1 MQSIQFKRTNVSG
14 KKPTPEQL
22 QVGEVAI
29 NLKDHVIFTKDRDH
43 EVVQISVSPE
53 THAALESKVDANKQ
67 ELDSTIAVNDRNIH
81 AKVDEIK
88 QTTDATI
95 AANHAE
101 INNKVDVIKRETD
114 ATIEANKNKAASDL
128 AGVKAE
134 LSDTINANKNAAA
147 VATQELDTRI
157 NKKVDDIKSRT
168 DATIASNDKA
178 INDKVDLIKTETDR
192 TIAAN
197 KVYAENQ
204 LTDTYNN
211 LTGVIAANK
220 QEAADNVAALTRD
233 VEAKNS
239 AIHSKVDNNKS
250 YTDSELARLESRI
263 DAADGS
269 SDGKY
274 IKKHVNTYTDGY
286 LLSKTAN
293 YFDDPSAR
301 NLDYFGAFRMNDL
314 AGHIA
319 MILHVP
325 HPSGVNHARGFEFNY
340 GSNPV
345 PTVKTYGYDE
355 LGNLSYSHRMY
366 HEGDKPTPAEIGV
379 YSKAEIDRL
388 FQKTLNFGIEGGWF
402 KLGTLTMPQQHGR
415 TAKIRLVGGNGYNVG
430 MNGQANII
438 ELVIRCGNNSPKG
451 VVFNAYYSIWY
462 HEQHFCAI
470 PTDGDNYDLYAYY
483 GAHTG
488 FVLAEYQVSSGG
500 VSLNLLDT
508 PEYLGGEKPVADEI
522 FDALNISSFNNF
534 SNRGTLNF
542 AGNHQGQ
549 YDIEHLNEQPTNA
562 KKMLR
567 RFRSSAPAT
576 IWHET
581 VDDNAYRLA
590 TGYEDTN
597 QELLLTATS
606 GLHVKKLTLD
616 GGVTGNSGIDIRRG
630 PNESSHFNFM
640 DYRTGQD
647 VRNGW
652 FGFGD
657 GQTKDFIWWNDNG
670 QNSINL
676 IENGEL
682 HITGGKGQKIVM
694 NSEVALSE
702 NARLA
707 VKGGNY
713 GLILRNDGS
722 SFHILTTDLKD
733 SFGSWNNRRPFSY
746 DFADGGLYLGGTET
760 ARCLHLGIDGSTRLE
775 DNLFFKAGSR
785 QSMDYLEFVHW
796 GASNV
801 GRNNVLS
808 LRDSKGF
815 FAEFERKGDNTIQN
829 TFFGKLKVNRGSDAI
844 TVNAPTDSES
854 VYVKGTC
861 NDVDNWYIG
870 KGGADNGLAFYSY
883 KSNAAIYLTNNGEVS
898 LAPQN
903 TAVVNVN
910 RDRMHING
918 TQWVANQPH
927 VWGNQWQTEAP
938 IFVDFGTGI
947 PNDTYMPIIKA
958 RSQITGG
965 YATKADFGIYRHGA
979 VDTWGDAVIRVG
991 SAESGDSSHP
1001 NAIYTFRANGD
1012 FKAPAGLRAGVNLGV
1027 GTDPVLGGHSIA
1039 IGDNDTGLMW
1049 GGDGRINLLANGQH
1063 IASWGVFHQEHPG
1076 LWSVGAG
1083 FWTEVDK
1090 AIISHGHLI
1099 QANDSY
1105 STYVRDIYIRSD
1117 IRVKKDLVKFENASK
1132 TLSKING
1139 YKYLQKRGTNEDGS
1153 ERWEENAGLI
1163 AQEVQAILPELVE
1176 GDPDSENLLRLNY
1189 NGVVGLNTAAI
1200 NEHTEEIAL
1209 LKEENNRLKEE
1220 NKILHDRLAAIEA
1233 KLFG

>member
-157 NKKVDDIKSRT
+157 NKKVDDIKSST

-178 INDKVDLIKTETDR
+178 INDKVDLIKAETDR

-197 KVYAENQ
+197 HAYAENQ

-233 VEAKNS
+233 VEAKNT

-269 SDGKY
+269 ADGKY
-274 IKKHVNTYTDGY
+274 IKKHVNTCTDGY

-293 YFDDPSAR
+293 PFDDPSAL
-301 NLDYFGAFRMNDL
+301 NLDHFGAFRMNDL

-325 HPSGVNHARGFEFNY
+325 HPSGVNHARGFEFTY

-345 PTVKTYGYDE
+345 HTVRTYGYDE
-355 LGNLSYSHRMY
+355 LGHLAYSHRMY
-366 HEGDKPTPAEIGV
+366 HEGDKPSPSELNV
-379 YSKAEIDRL
+379 YSKQEVDRM
-388 FQKTLNFGIEGGWF
+388 FQKTIDFGSESGWF
-402 KLGTLTMPQQHGR
+402 KIATVYLPQNYGR
-415 TAKIRLVGGNGYNVG
+415 SAKIRLNGGNGWNVG
-430 MNGQANII
+430 QTGQCNII
-438 ELVIRCGNNSPKG
+438 ELVIRTGNGSPKG
-451 VVFNAYYSIWY
+451 INFVAYHHVSGYDNQFCAINTSDDTYDIYAYYS
-462 HEQHFCAI
+462 EF
-470 PTDGDNYDLYAYY
+470 TNM
-483 GAHTG
+483 
-488 FVLAEYQVSSGG
+488 VMAEYQASSD
-500 VSLNLLDT
+500 VNLTVLDR
-508 PEYLGGEKPVADEI
+508 PEYVGEKPVADHI
-522 FDALNISSFNNF
+522 YDAYTIRSFNSF

-549 YDIEHLNEQPTNA
+549 YDIEHMNEQPTNA

-567 RFRSSAPAT
+567 RFRSSAVAT

-581 VDDNAYRLA
+581 VDDQNYRLA
-590 TGYEDTN
+590 TGGTDSG
-597 QELLLTATS
+597 QQLLLSSGT
-606 GLHVKKLTLD
+606 GLHIRRLTID
-616 GGVTGNSGIDIRRG
+616 GGLGSGSNAGIDIRRG

-657 GQTKDFIWWNDNG
+657 LTTKDFIWWNDNG

-707 VKGGNY
+707 VRGGNY
-713 GLILRNDGS
+713 GVIFRNDGTN
-722 SFHILTTDLKD
+722 FHLLTTNLKD
-733 SFGSWNNRRPFSY
+733 SFGNWNTRRPFSY
-746 DFADGGLYLGGTET
+746 NFADGGLYLGGTET

-785 QSMDYLEFVHW
+785 QSMDYMELVHW
-796 GASNV
+796 GASNT

-815 FAEFERKGDNTIQN
+815 LAEFERLGDNTIKN

-844 TVNAPTDSES
+844 IMNAETGDSS
-854 VYVKGTC
+854 IYLLGTC
-861 NDVDNWYIG
+861 ADNNNWYIG

-883 KSNAAIYLTNNGEVS
+883 ATNAAINITNAGDIALSPKGVEMTHVNNVRFYVHGERW
-898 LAPQN
+898 
-903 TAVVNVN
+903 TASQSGGWN
-910 RDRMHING
+910 D
-918 TQWVANQPH
+918 QW
-927 VWGNQWQTEAP
+927 GLEAP
-938 IFVDFGTGI
+938 IFVDHGYVG
-947 PNDTYMPIIKA
+947 PDSYYPIIKG
-958 RSQITGG
+958 RSLITNQG
-965 YATKADFGIYRHGA
+965 YTTAVDFGLRR
-979 VDTWGDAVIRVG
+979 VPQNWGQAIIRVG
-991 SAESGDSSHP
+991 SAENSPAAGHP
-1001 NAIYTFRANGD
+1001 QAVFEFHHDGTFYSPGNGN
-1012 FKAPAGLRAGVNLGV
+1012 F
-1027 GTDPVLGGHSIA
+1027 
-1039 IGDNDTGLMW
+1039 ND
-1049 GGDGRINLLANGQH
+1049 
-1063 IASWGVFHQEHPG
+1063 V
-1076 LWSVGAG
+1076 
-1083 FWTEVDK
+1083 
-1090 AIISHGHLI
+1090 
-1099 QANDSY
+1099 
-1105 STYVRDIYIRSD
+1105 YIRSD
-1117 IRVKKDLVKFENASK
+1117 RRL
-1132 TLSKING
+1132 KINV
-1139 YKYLQKRGTNEDGS
+1139 EDY
-1153 ERWEENAGLI
+1153 EENAVDKVNKLKVKTYDKVKSLNDREVIGHEIGII
-1163 AQEVQAILPELVE
+1163 AQDLQEVLPEAVKTAKI
-1176 GDPDSENLLRLNY
+1176 G
-1189 NGVVGLNTAAI
+1189 GLDNP
-1200 NEHTEEIAL
+1200 EEILTISNSAVNAL
-1209 LKEENNRLKEE
+1209 LIKAVQEMSEE
-1220 NKILHDRLAAIEA
+1220 NKLLRERLAAIEA
-1233 KLFG
+1233 KLG

>member
-1 MQSIQFKRTNVSG
+1 HRALSEHKTLSISWSHY
-14 KKPTPEQL
+14 L
-22 QVGEVAI
+22 
-29 NLKDHVIFTKDRDH
+29 
-43 EVVQISVSPE
+43 
-53 THAALESKVDANKQ
+53 
-67 ELDSTIAVNDRNIH
+67 
-81 AKVDEIK
+81 
-88 QTTDATI
+88 
-95 AANHAE
+95 
-101 INNKVDVIKRETD
+101 
-114 ATIEANKNKAASDL
+114 EANKNKAASDL

-168 DATIASNDKA
+168 DATIAINDKA
-178 INDKVDLIKTETDR
+178 INDKVDLIKAETDR

-197 KVYAENQ
+197 KAYAENQ

-220 QEAADNVAALTRD
+220 QEAADNVAALTSD
-233 VEAKNS
+233 VEAKNT

-293 YFDDPSAR
+293 YFDDPNAR

-314 AGHIA
+314 AGHLA
-319 MILHVP
+319 LALHVP
-325 HPSGVNHARGFEFNY
+325 HPSGLNHSRGFDFTY
-340 GSNPV
+340 GSNVV

-366 HEGDKPTPAEIGV
+366 HEGDKPSPSELNV
-379 YSKAEIDRL
+379 YSKQEVDRM
-388 FQKTLNFGIEGGWF
+388 FQKTINFGVETGWF
-402 KLGTLTMPQQHGR
+402 KIATAFIPQNDGR
-415 TAKIRLVGGNGYNVG
+415 SLKIRLIGGNGWNVG
-430 MNGQANII
+430 QTGQCNII
-438 ELVIRCGNNSPKG
+438 ELVIRTSNGSPKG
-451 VVFNAYYSIWY
+451 INFVAYHHVSGY
-462 HEQHFCAI
+462 ENQFCAI
-470 PTDGDNYDLYAYY
+470 NTGDDTYDIYAYY
-483 GAHTG
+483 FEFTNM
-488 FVLAEYQVSSGG
+488 VMAEYQASSD
-500 VSLNLLDT
+500 VNLTVLDR
-508 PEYLGGEKPVADEI
+508 PEYVGDKPVADHI
-522 FDALNISSFNNF
+522 YDAYTIHSFNSF

-549 YDIEHLNEQPTNA
+549 YDIEHMNEQPTNA

-576 IWHET
+576 IWHES
-581 VDDNAYRLA
+581 VDDQNYRLA
-590 TGYEDTN
+590 TGYDDVN
-597 QELLLTATS
+597 QQLLLSAVT
-606 GLHVKKLTLD
+606 GLHVKRLTLD
-616 GGVTGNSGIDIRRG
+616 GGVGNAGIDIRRG
-630 PNESSHFNFM
+630 PNEASHFNFM

-676 IENGEL
+676 IEDGEL

-722 SFHILTTDLKD
+722 GFHILTTNLKD

-785 QSMDYLEFVHW
+785 QSMDYMELVHW
-796 GASNV
+796 GASNT

-815 FAEFERKGDNTIQN
+815 LAEFERLGDNTIKN

-844 TVNAPTDSES
+844 TINAETGDSS
-854 VYVKGTC
+854 VYLLGTC
-861 NDVDNWYIG
+861 ADNNNWYIG

-883 KSNAAIYLTNNGEVS
+883 ATNAAINITNAGDISLSPKGIEMTHVNNVRFYVHGERW
-898 LAPQN
+898 
-903 TAVVNVN
+903 TASQSGGWN
-910 RDRMHING
+910 D
-918 TQWVANQPH
+918 QW
-927 VWGNQWQTEAP
+927 GLEAP
-938 IFVDFGTGI
+938 IFVDHGYVG
-947 PNDTYMPIIKA
+947 PDSYYPIIKG
-958 RSQITGG
+958 RSLITNQG
-965 YATKADFGIYRHGA
+965 YTTAVDFGLRR
-979 VDTWGDAVIRVG
+979 VPNNWGQAIIRVG
-991 SAESGDSSHP
+991 SAENSPAAGHP
-1001 NAIYTFRANGD
+1001 QAVFEFHHDGTFYSPGNGN
-1012 FKAPAGLRAGVNLGV
+1012 F
-1027 GTDPVLGGHSIA
+1027 
-1039 IGDNDTGLMW
+1039 ND
-1049 GGDGRINLLANGQH
+1049 
-1063 IASWGVFHQEHPG
+1063 V
-1076 LWSVGAG
+1076 
-1083 FWTEVDK
+1083 
-1090 AIISHGHLI
+1090 
-1099 QANDSY
+1099 
-1105 STYVRDIYIRSD
+1105 YIRSD
-1117 IRVKKDLVKFENASK
+1117 GRL
-1132 TLSKING
+1132 KINV
-1139 YKYLQKRGTNEDGS
+1139 EDY
-1153 ERWEENAGLI
+1153 EENAVDKVNKLKVKTYDKVKSLNDREVIGHEIGII
-1163 AQEVQAILPELVE
+1163 AQDLQEVLPEAVKTAKI
-1176 GDPDSENLLRLNY
+1176 G
-1189 NGVVGLNTAAI
+1189 GLDNP
-1200 NEHTEEIAL
+1200 EEILTISNSAVNAL
-1209 LKEENNRLKEE
+1209 LIKAVQEMSEE
-1220 NKILHDRLAAIEA
+1220 NKLLRERLAAIEA
-1233 KLFG
+1233 KFG

>member
-88 QTTDATI
+88 QTTDSTI

-114 ATIEANKNKAASDL
+114 ATIEANKNKASSDL

-178 INDKVDLIKTETDR
+178 INDKVDLIKAETDR

-233 VEAKNS
+233 VEAKNT

-269 SDGKY
+269 ADGKY

-325 HPSGVNHARGFEFNY
+325 HPSGVNHARGFEFTY

-345 PTVKTYGYDE
+345 HTVRTYGYDE
-355 LGNLSYSHRMY
+355 LGHLAYSHRMY
-366 HEGDKPTPAEIGV
+366 HEGDKPTPAEIGA

-388 FQKTLNFGIEGGWF
+388 FQKTIDFGSESGWF
-402 KLGTLTMPQQHGR
+402 KIATVYLPQNYGR
-415 TAKIRLVGGNGYNVG
+415 SAKIRLVGGNGYNVG
-430 MNGQANII
+430 QTGQCNII
-438 ELVIRCGNNSPKG
+438 ELVLRTGNDSPKG
-451 VVFNAYYSIWY
+451 INIVAYHHISGYDNLFCAINTSNDNYDIYAYYS
-462 HEQHFCAI
+462 QH
-470 PTDGDNYDLYAYY
+470 TSL
-483 GAHTG
+483 
-488 FVLAEYQVSSGG
+488 VLVEYQASTDV
-500 VSLNLLDT
+500 NLTVLDR
-508 PEYLGGEKPVADEI
+508 PEYVGEKPVAEHI
-522 FDALNISSFNNF
+522 FDAYTIRSFNSF

-549 YDIEHLNEQPTNA
+549 YDIEHLNEQQTNS

-597 QELLLTATS
+597 QELLLTATT
-606 GLHVKKLTLD
+606 GLHVKRLTLD
-616 GGVTGNSGIDIRRG
+616 GGAAGGNSGIDIRRG

-657 GQTKDFIWWNDNG
+657 LTTKDFIWWNDNG

-676 IENGEL
+676 IEDGEL

-713 GLILRNDGS
+713 GLMLRNDGS
-722 SFHILTTDLKD
+722 GFHILTTNLKD

-785 QSMDYLEFVHW
+785 QSMDYMELVHW
-796 GASNV
+796 GASNT

-815 FAEFERKGDNTIQN
+815 LAEFERLGDNTIKN

-844 TVNAPTDSES
+844 TINAETGDSS
-854 VYVKGTC
+854 VYLLGTC
-861 NDVDNWYIG
+861 ADNNNWYIG

-883 KSNAAIYLTNNGEVS
+883 ATNAAVNITNAGDIALSPKGIEMTHVNNVRFYVHGERW
-898 LAPQN
+898 
-903 TAVVNVN
+903 TASQSGGWN
-910 RDRMHING
+910 D
-918 TQWVANQPH
+918 QW
-927 VWGNQWQTEAP
+927 GLEAP
-938 IFVDFGTGI
+938 IFVDHGYVG
-947 PNDTYMPIIKA
+947 PDSYYPILKG
-958 RSQITGG
+958 RSLITNQG
-965 YATKADFGIYRHGA
+965 YTTAVDFGLRR
-979 VDTWGDAVIRVG
+979 VPQNWGQAIIRVG
-991 SAESGDSSHP
+991 SAEASPAAGHP
-1001 NAIYTFRANGD
+1001 QAVFEFHHDGTFYSPGNGN
-1012 FKAPAGLRAGVNLGV
+1012 F
-1027 GTDPVLGGHSIA
+1027 
-1039 IGDNDTGLMW
+1039 ND
-1049 GGDGRINLLANGQH
+1049 
-1063 IASWGVFHQEHPG
+1063 V
-1076 LWSVGAG
+1076 
-1083 FWTEVDK
+1083 
-1090 AIISHGHLI
+1090 
-1099 QANDSY
+1099 
-1105 STYVRDIYIRSD
+1105 YIRSD
-1117 IRVKKDLVKFENASK
+1117 RRL
-1132 TLSKING
+1132 KINV
-1139 YKYLQKRGTNEDGS
+1139 EDY
-1153 ERWEENAGLI
+1153 EENAVDKVNKLKVKTYDKVKSLNDREVIGHEIGII
-1163 AQEVQAILPELVE
+1163 AQDLQEVLPEAVKTAKI
-1176 GDPDSENLLRLNY
+1176 G
-1189 NGVVGLNTAAI
+1189 GLDNP
-1200 NEHTEEIAL
+1200 EEILTISNSAVNAL
-1209 LKEENNRLKEE
+1209 LIKAIQEMSEE
-1220 NKILHDRLAAIEA
+1220 NKILRERLAAIEA
-1233 KLFG
+1233 KLG

>member
-22 QVGEVAI
+22 QVGEIAI
-29 NLKDHVIFTKDRDH
+29 QLADHVIFTKDRDH

-88 QTTDATI
+88 QTTDSTI

-114 ATIEANKNKAASDL
+114 ATIEANKNAAASDL

-134 LSDTINANKNAAA
+134 LSDTINVNKNAAA

-178 INDKVDLIKTETDR
+178 INDKVDLIKAETDR

-233 VEAKNS
+233 VEAKNT

-269 SDGKY
+269 ADGKY

-293 YFDDPSAR
+293 YFDDPNAR

-325 HPSGVNHARGFEFNY
+325 HPSGVNHARGFEFTY

-345 PTVKTYGYDE
+345 HTVRTYGYDE
-355 LGNLSYSHRMY
+355 LGHLAYSHRMY
-366 HEGDKPTPAEIGV
+366 HEGDKPSPSELNV
-379 YSKAEIDRL
+379 YSKQEVDRM
-388 FQKTLNFGIEGGWF
+388 FQKTINFGVETGWF
-402 KLGTLTMPQQHGR
+402 KIATAFIPQNDGR
-415 TAKIRLVGGNGYNVG
+415 SLKIRLIGGNGWNVG
-430 MNGQANII
+430 QTGQCNII
-438 ELVIRCGNNSPKG
+438 ELVIRTGNGSPKG
-451 VVFNAYYSIWY
+451 INFVAYHHISGYDNQFCAINTSDDTYDIYAYYS
-462 HEQHFCAI
+462 EF
-470 PTDGDNYDLYAYY
+470 TNM
-483 GAHTG
+483 
-488 FVLAEYQVSSGG
+488 VMAEYQASSD
-500 VSLNLLDT
+500 VNLTVLDR
-508 PEYLGGEKPVADEI
+508 PEYVGEKPVADHI
-522 FDALNISSFNNF
+522 YDAYTIRSFNSF

-549 YDIEHLNEQPTNA
+549 YDIEHMNEQPTNA

-567 RFRSSAPAT
+567 RFRSSAVAT

-581 VDDNAYRLA
+581 IDDQNYRLA
-590 TGYEDTN
+590 TGGTDSG
-597 QELLLTATS
+597 QQLLLSSGT
-606 GLHVKKLTLD
+606 GLHIRRLTID
-616 GGVTGNSGIDIRRG
+616 GGLGSGSNAGIDIRRG

-657 GQTKDFIWWNDNG
+657 LTTKDFIWWNDNG

-682 HITGGKGQKIVM
+682 HITGGRGQKIVM

-713 GLILRNDGS
+713 GLILRNDGT

-733 SFGSWNNRRPFSY
+733 SFGNWNNRRPFSY
-746 DFADGGLYLGGTET
+746 DFAEGGLDLGGTTTE
-760 ARCLHLGIDGSTRLE
+760 RCLHLGIDGSTRIE
-775 DNLFFKAGSR
+775 ENLVFRSGSR
-785 QSMDYLEFVHW
+785 QSMDYIEMIHW
-796 GASNV
+796 GNSNIA
-801 GRNNVLS
+801 RDNVLS
-808 LRDSKGF
+808 MKDSKGF
-815 FAEFERKGDNTIQN
+815 LAEFERVGGTNGVKTR
-829 TFFGKLKVNRGSDAI
+829 FFGETFTDGTLYLNQMNNSSERFSINNWGNSEVGRAAVMEIGDSKGYHFYTERRTDDTVLFDVSGALTVRGPNGITIKNSTGARHIWFRDASETEKAVI
-844 TVNAPTDSES
+844 WATDEGILHIRNNHGGPFSHHFKGAMIQLEGRVPYAADQGLIRGDIS
-854 VYVKGTC
+854 GGAWVDWRARPAGLLVDCQDSRNQAYNIWKATHWGEQHLAAMGVHAGGGNPHVVLHVGGNDYAFASNGDFTAGAAVYC
-861 NDVDNWYIG
+861 NDV
-870 KGGADNGLAFYSY
+870 
-883 KSNAAIYLTNNGEVS
+883 
-898 LAPQN
+898 
-903 TAVVNVN
+903 
-910 RDRMHING
+910 
-918 TQWVANQPH
+918 
-927 VWGNQWQTEAP
+927 
-938 IFVDFGTGI
+938 
-947 PNDTYMPIIKA
+947 
-958 RSQITGG
+958 
-965 YATKADFGIYRHGA
+965 
-979 VDTWGDAVIRVG
+979 
-991 SAESGDSSHP
+991 
-1001 NAIYTFRANGD
+1001 
-1012 FKAPAGLRAGVNLGV
+1012 
-1027 GTDPVLGGHSIA
+1027 
-1039 IGDNDTGLMW
+1039 
-1049 GGDGRINLLANGQH
+1049 
-1063 IASWGVFHQEHPG
+1063 
-1076 LWSVGAG
+1076 
-1083 FWTEVDK
+1083 
-1090 AIISHGHLI
+1090 
-1099 QANDSY
+1099 
-1105 STYVRDIYIRSD
+1105 YIRSD
-1117 IRVKKDLVKFENASK
+1117 RRL
-1132 TLSKING
+1132 KINV
-1139 YKYLQKRGTNEDGS
+1139 EDY
-1153 ERWEENAGLI
+1153 EENAVDKVNKLKVKTYDKVKSLSDREVIGHEIGII
-1163 AQEVQAILPELVE
+1163 AQDLQEVLPEAV
-1176 GDPDSENLLRLNY
+1176 STSS
-1189 NGVVGLNTAAI
+1189 VGSQDNP
-1200 NEHTEEIAL
+1200 EEILTISNSAVNAL
-1209 LKEENNRLKEE
+1209 LIKAVQEMSEE
-1220 NKILHDRLAAIEA
+1220 NKLLRERLAAIEA
-1233 KLFG
+1233 KLG

>member
-178 INDKVDLIKTETDR
+178 INDKVDLIKAETDR

-233 VEAKNS
+233 VEAKNT

-293 YFDDPSAR
+293 YFDDPNAR

-325 HPSGVNHARGFEFNY
+325 HPSGVNHARGFEFTY
-340 GSNPV
+340 GSNPHA
-345 PTVKTYGYDE
+345 TVRTYGYDE

-366 HEGDKPTPAEIGV
+366 HEGDKPTPAEIGA
-379 YSKAEIDRL
+379 YSKAEIDRM
-388 FQKTLNFGIEGGWF
+388 FQKTINFGVETGWF
-402 KLGTLTMPQQHGR
+402 KIATAFIPQNDGR
-415 TAKIRLVGGNGYNVG
+415 SLKIRLIGGNGWNVG
-430 MNGQANII
+430 QTGQCNII
-438 ELVIRCGNNSPKG
+438 ELVIRTSNGSPKG
-451 VVFNAYYSIWY
+451 INFVAYHHVSGY
-462 HEQHFCAI
+462 ENQFCAI
-470 PTDGDNYDLYAYY
+470 NTGDDTYDIYACYFEF
-483 GAHTG
+483 TNM
-488 FVLAEYQVSSGG
+488 VMAEYQASSD
-500 VSLNLLDT
+500 VNLTVLDR
-508 PEYLGGEKPVADEI
+508 PEYVGEKPVADHI
-522 FDALNISSFNNF
+522 YDAYTIYSFNSF

-549 YDIEHLNEQPTNA
+549 YDIEHLNEQQTNA

-576 IWHET
+576 IWHES
-581 VDDNAYRLA
+581 VDDQNYRLA
-590 TGYEDTN
+590 TGYTDVT
-597 QELLLTATS
+597 QQLLLSAVT
-606 GLHVKKLTLD
+606 GLHIRRLTID
-616 GGVTGNSGIDIRRG
+616 GGLGSGSNAGIDIRRG
-630 PNESSHFNFM
+630 PNEASHFNFM

-657 GQTKDFIWWNDNG
+657 LTTKDFIWWNDNG

-676 IENGEL
+676 IEDGEL

-713 GLILRNDGS
+713 GVIFRNDGTN
-722 SFHILTTDLKD
+722 FHLLTTNLKD
-733 SFGSWNNRRPFSY
+733 SFGNWNNRRPFSY
-746 DFADGGLYLGGTET
+746 DFAEGGLDLGGTET
-760 ARCLHLGIDGSTRLE
+760 ARCLHLGIDGSTRIE
-775 DNLFFKAGSR
+775 DNLVFRAGSR
-785 QSMDYLEFVHW
+785 QSMDYIEMIHW
-796 GASNV
+796 GNSNT

-808 LRDSKGF
+808 MRDSKGF
-815 FAEFERKGDNTIQN
+815 LAEFERVGGTNGVKTR
-829 TFFGKLKVNRGSDAI
+829 FFGETFTDGTLYLNQMNNSSERFSINNWGNSEVGRAAVMEIGDSKGYHFYTERRTDDTVLFDVSGALTVRGPNGI
-844 TVNAPTDSES
+844 TIKNSTGARHIWFRDDSETEKA
-854 VYVKGTC
+854 VIWATDDGILHIR
-861 NDVDNWYIG
+861 NNH
-870 KGGADNGLAFYSY
+870 GGPFTHHFQGAMIKLEGRVPYAADQGL
-883 KSNAAIYLTNNGEVS
+883 IRGEVS
-898 LAPQN
+898 GGAYV
-903 TAVVNVN
+903 AW
-910 RDRMHING
+910 RDR
-918 TQWVANQPH
+918 
-927 VWGNQWQTEAP
+927 
-938 IFVDFGTGI
+938 
-947 PNDTYMPIIKA
+947 
-958 RSQITGG
+958 
-965 YATKADFGIYRHGA
+965 
-979 VDTWGDAVIRVG
+979 
-991 SAESGDSSHP
+991 
-1001 NAIYTFRANGD
+1001 
-1012 FKAPAGLRAGVNLGV
+1012 PAGLLVDCQQSVDSAHAIWKAVDWGRNYIAAMDVHCPGDSNN
-1027 GTDPVLGGHSIA
+1027 TAAAVLHVQGADYQFHASGEFHA
-1039 IGDNDTGLMW
+1039 TGNGNFND
-1049 GGDGRINLLANGQH
+1049 
-1063 IASWGVFHQEHPG
+1063 V
-1076 LWSVGAG
+1076 
-1083 FWTEVDK
+1083 
-1090 AIISHGHLI
+1090 
-1099 QANDSY
+1099 
-1105 STYVRDIYIRSD
+1105 YIRSD
-1117 IRVKKDLVKFENASK
+1117 RRL
-1132 TLSKING
+1132 KINV
-1139 YKYLQKRGTNEDGS
+1139 EDY
-1153 ERWEENAGLI
+1153 EENAVDKVNKLKVKTYDKVKSLSDREVIAHEIGII
-1163 AQEVQAILPELVE
+1163 AQDLQEVLPEAVKTAKI
-1176 GDPDSENLLRLNY
+1176 G
-1189 NGVVGLNTAAI
+1189 GLDNP
-1200 NEHTEEIAL
+1200 EEILTISNSAVNAL
-1209 LKEENNRLKEE
+1209 LIKAVQEMSEE
-1220 NKILHDRLAAIEA
+1220 NKLLRERLAAIEA

>member
-67 ELDSTIAVNDRNIH
+67 ELDSTIAVNGRNIH

-88 QTTDATI
+88 QTTDSTI

-168 DATIASNDKA
+168 DATIASNHKA
-178 INDKVDLIKTETDR
+178 INDKVDLIKAETDR

-197 KVYAENQ
+197 QAYAENQ

-220 QEAADNVAALTRD
+220 QEAADSVAALTRD

-269 SDGKY
+269 ADGKY

-293 YFDDPSAR
+293 YFDDPNAR

-314 AGHIA
+314 AGHLA
-319 MILHVP
+319 LALHVP
-325 HPSGVNHARGFEFNY
+325 HPSGLNHSRGFDFTY
-340 GSNPV
+340 GSNVV

-366 HEGDKPTPAEIGV
+366 HEGDKPTPAEIGA
-379 YSKAEIDRL
+379 YSKAEIDRM
-388 FQKTLNFGIEGGWF
+388 FQKTINFGVESGWF
-402 KLGTLTMPQQHGR
+402 KIATAFIPQNDGR
-415 TAKIRLVGGNGYNVG
+415 SLKIRLIGGNGWNVG
-430 MNGQANII
+430 QTGQCNII
-438 ELVIRCGNNSPKG
+438 ELVIRNSNGSPKG
-451 VVFNAYYSIWY
+451 INFVAYHHVSGY
-462 HEQHFCAI
+462 ENQFCAI
-470 PTDGDNYDLYAYY
+470 NTGDDTYDIYAYY
-483 GAHTG
+483 FEFTNM
-488 FVLAEYQVSSGG
+488 VMAEYQASSD
-500 VSLNLLDT
+500 VNLTVLDR
-508 PEYLGGEKPVADEI
+508 PEYVGDKPVADHI
-522 FDALNISSFNNF
+522 YDAYTIRSFNSF

-549 YDIEHLNEQPTNA
+549 YDIEHMNEQPTNA

-567 RFRSSAPAT
+567 RFRSSAVAT

-581 VDDNAYRLA
+581 VDDQNYRLA
-590 TGYEDTN
+590 TGGTDSG
-597 QELLLTATS
+597 QQLLLSSGT
-606 GLHVKKLTLD
+606 GLHIRRLTID
-616 GGVTGNSGIDIRRG
+616 GGLGSGSNAGIDIRRG
-630 PNESSHFNFM
+630 PNEASHFNFM

-657 GQTKDFIWWNDNG
+657 LTTKDFIWWNDNG

-713 GLILRNDGS
+713 GLIFRNDGTG
-722 SFHILTTDLKD
+722 FHILTTNLKD

-760 ARCLHLGIDGSTRLE
+760 SRCLHLGIDGSTRLE

-785 QSMDYLEFVHW
+785 QSMDYMELVHW
-796 GASNV
+796 GASNT

-815 FAEFERKGDNTIQN
+815 LAEFERLGDNTIKN
-829 TFFGKLKVNRGSDAI
+829 TFFGKLKVNRGSDSI
-844 TVNAPTDSES
+844 TINAETGDSS
-854 VYVKGTC
+854 VYLLGTC
-861 NDVDNWYIG
+861 ADNNNWYIG

-883 KSNAAIYLTNNGEVS
+883 ATNAAINITNAGDIALSPKGVEMTHVNNVRFYVHGERW
-898 LAPQN
+898 
-903 TAVVNVN
+903 TASQSGGWN
-910 RDRMHING
+910 D
-918 TQWVANQPH
+918 QW
-927 VWGNQWQTEAP
+927 GLEAP
-938 IFVDFGTGI
+938 IFVDHGYVS
-947 PNDTYMPIIKA
+947 PDCYYPIIKG
-958 RSQITGG
+958 RSLITNQG
-965 YATKADFGIYRHGA
+965 YTTAVDFGMRR
-979 VDTWGDAVIRVG
+979 TPNNWGQAIIRVG
-991 SAESGDSSHP
+991 SAEASPAAGHP
-1001 NAIYTFRANGD
+1001 QAVFEFHHDGTFYSPGNGN
-1012 FKAPAGLRAGVNLGV
+1012 F
-1027 GTDPVLGGHSIA
+1027 
-1039 IGDNDTGLMW
+1039 ND
-1049 GGDGRINLLANGQH
+1049 
-1063 IASWGVFHQEHPG
+1063 V
-1076 LWSVGAG
+1076 
-1083 FWTEVDK
+1083 
-1090 AIISHGHLI
+1090 
-1099 QANDSY
+1099 
-1105 STYVRDIYIRSD
+1105 YIRSD
-1117 IRVKKDLVKFENASK
+1117 RRL
-1132 TLSKING
+1132 KINV
-1139 YKYLQKRGTNEDGS
+1139 EDY
-1153 ERWEENAGLI
+1153 EENAVDKVNKLKVKTYDKVKSLNDREVIGHEIGII
-1163 AQEVQAILPELVE
+1163 AQDLQEVLPEAVKTAKI
-1176 GDPDSENLLRLNY
+1176 G
-1189 NGVVGLNTAAI
+1189 GLDNP
-1200 NEHTEEIAL
+1200 EEILTISNSAVNAL
-1209 LKEENNRLKEE
+1209 LIKAIQEMSEE
-1220 NKILHDRLAAIEA
+1220 NKILRERLAAIEA
-1233 KLFG
+1233 KLG

>member
-168 DATIASNDKA
+168 DATIAINDKA
-178 INDKVDLIKTETDR
+178 INDKVDLIKAETDR

-233 VEAKNS
+233 VEAKNT
-239 AIHSKVDNNKS
+239 AIHSKVDNNKV

-293 YFDDPSAR
+293 YFDDPNAR
-301 NLDYFGAFRMNDL
+301 NLDYFGTFRMNDL
-314 AGHIA
+314 AGHLA
-319 MILHVP
+319 LALHVP
-325 HPSGVNHARGFEFNY
+325 HPSGLNHSRGFDFTY
-340 GSNPV
+340 GSNVV

-355 LGNLSYSHRMY
+355 LGHLAYSHRMY
-366 HEGDKPTPAEIGV
+366 HEGDKPTPAEIGA
-379 YSKAEIDRL
+379 YSKAEIDRM
-388 FQKTLNFGIEGGWF
+388 FQKTIDFGSESGWF
-402 KLGTLTMPQQHGR
+402 KIATVYLPQNYGR
-415 TAKIRLVGGNGYNVG
+415 SAKIRLVGGNGWNVG
-430 MNGQANII
+430 QTGQCNII
-438 ELVIRCGNNSPKG
+438 ELVLRTGNDSPKG
-451 VVFNAYYSIWY
+451 INIVAYHHISGYDNLFCAINTSNDNYDIYAYYS
-462 HEQHFCAI
+462 QH
-470 PTDGDNYDLYAYY
+470 TSL
-483 GAHTG
+483 
-488 FVLAEYQVSSGG
+488 VLVEYQASSD
-500 VSLNLLDT
+500 VNLTVLDR
-508 PEYLGGEKPVADEI
+508 PEYVGEKPVAEHI
-522 FDALNISSFNNF
+522 FDAYTIRSFNSF

-549 YDIEHLNEQPTNA
+549 YDIEHLNEQQTNS

-581 VDDNAYRLA
+581 VDDNSYRLA

-597 QELLLTATS
+597 QELLLSAVT
-606 GLHVKKLTLD
+606 GLHVKRLTLD
-616 GGVTGNSGIDIRRG
+616 GGVGNAGIDIRRG
-630 PNESSHFNFM
+630 PNEASHFNFM

-670 QNSINL
+670 QNSLNL
-676 IENGEL
+676 LENGEL
-682 HITGGKGQKIVM
+682 QISGGKGQKIVM

-707 VKGGNY
+707 VRGGNY
-713 GLILRNDGS
+713 GVIFRNDGTN
-722 SFHILTTDLKD
+722 FHLLTTNLKD
-733 SFGSWNNRRPFSY
+733 SFGTWNNRRPFSY
-746 DFADGGLYLGGTET
+746 DFATGGLDLGGTDT
-760 ARCLHLGIDGSTRLE
+760 ARCLHLGIDGSTRIE
-775 DNLFFKAGSR
+775 DNLVFRAGSR

-796 GASNV
+796 GASNT

-815 FAEFERKGDNTIQN
+815 LAEFERKGDNTIQN
-829 TFFGKLKVNRGSDAI
+829 TFFGRFKVNGESNVI
-844 TVNAPTDSES
+844 TVNAPTDSDA

-870 KGGADNGLAFYSY
+870 KGGAGNGLVFCSYKTNAAVHLTDNGEIA
-883 KSNAAIYLTNNGEVS
+883 

-903 TAVVNVN
+903 FNNVSISK
-910 RDRMHING
+910 DRIYINA
-918 TQWVANQPH
+918 TQWVANH
-927 VWGNQWQTEAP
+927 SGAWDGQWREEAP
-938 IFVDFGTGI
+938 IFVDQGSVGEDSYY
-947 PNDTYMPIIKA
+947 PLIKGH
-958 RSQITGG
+958 SQITGQG
-965 YATKADFGIYRHGA
+965 YSTKVDFGLRRTPQ
-979 VDTWGDAVIRVG
+979 TWGQAVIRVG
-991 SAESGDSSHP
+991 SAENSPASGHP
-1001 NAIYTFRANGD
+1001 QGVFEFHANGM
-1012 FKAPAGLRAGVNLGV
+1012 FYSPLVQTPRIGV
-1027 GTDPVLGGHSIA
+1027 GTVPVWGGASIA

-1049 GGDGRINLLANGQH
+1049 GGDGRINMVANGQH
-1063 IASWGVFHQEHPG
+1063 IASWSAMYQEHPG
-1076 LWSVGAG
+1076 LWGTHGAL
-1083 FWTEVDK
+1083 WTEVDK
-1090 AIISHGHLI
+1090 AIISHGHLV
-1099 QANDSY
+1099 QANDNY

-1117 IRVKKDLVKFENASK
+1117 IRVKKDLVKFENASQ

-1139 YKYLQKRGTNEDGS
+1139 YMYLQKRGLNEDGS
-1153 ERWEENAGLI
+1153 ERWEPNAGLI

-1189 NGVVGLNTAAI
+1189 NGVIGLNTAAI

>member
-88 QTTDATI
+88 QTTDSTI

-134 LSDTINANKNAAA
+134 LSDTIKANKNAAA

-168 DATIASNDKA
+168 DATIASNHKA
-178 INDKVDLIKTETDR
+178 INDKVDLIKAETDR

-197 KVYAENQ
+197 QAYAENQ

-269 SDGKY
+269 ADGKY

-293 YFDDPSAR
+293 YFDDPNAR

-325 HPSGVNHARGFEFNY
+325 HPSGVNHARGFEFTY
-340 GSNPV
+340 GSNPHA
-345 PTVKTYGYDE
+345 TVRTYGYDE

-366 HEGDKPTPAEIGV
+366 HEGDKPSPSELNV
-379 YSKAEIDRL
+379 YSKQEVDRM
-388 FQKTLNFGIEGGWF
+388 FQKTINFGVESGWF
-402 KLGTLTMPQQHGR
+402 KIATAFIPQNDGR
-415 TAKIRLVGGNGYNVG
+415 SLKIRLIGGNGWNVG
-430 MNGQANII
+430 QTGQCNII
-438 ELVIRCGNNSPKG
+438 ELVIRTSNGSPKG
-451 VVFNAYYSIWY
+451 INFVAYHHISGYDNLFCAINTSDDTYDIYAYYS
-462 HEQHFCAI
+462 EF
-470 PTDGDNYDLYAYY
+470 TNL
-483 GAHTG
+483 
-488 FVLAEYQVSSGG
+488 VMAEYQASSD
-500 VSLNLLDT
+500 VNLTVLDR
-508 PEYLGGEKPVADEI
+508 PEYVGDKPVADHI
-522 FDALNISSFNNF
+522 YDAYTIRSFNSF

-549 YDIEHLNEQPTNA
+549 YDIEHMNEQPTNA

-567 RFRSSAPAT
+567 RFRSSAVAT

-581 VDDNAYRLA
+581 VDDQNYRLA
-590 TGYEDTN
+590 TGGTDSG
-597 QELLLTATS
+597 QQLLLSSGT
-606 GLHVKKLTLD
+606 GLHIRRLTID
-616 GGVTGNSGIDIRRG
+616 GGLGSGSNAGIDIRRG
-630 PNESSHFNFM
+630 PNEASHFNFM

-657 GQTKDFIWWNDNG
+657 LTTKDFIWWNDNG

-676 IENGEL
+676 IEDGEL

-713 GLILRNDGS
+713 GLMFRNDGT
-722 SFHILTTDLKD
+722 SFHILSTDHGD
-733 SFGSWNNRRPFSY
+733 SFGGWNSRRPFSY
-746 DFADGGLYLGGTET
+746 DFAGGGLDLGGTAT
-760 ARCLHLGIDGSTRLE
+760 ARCLHLGIDGSTRIE
-775 DNLFFKAGSR
+775 DNLVFRAGSR

-796 GASNV
+796 GASNT

-815 FAEFERKGDNTIQN
+815 FAEFERLGDNTIKN

-844 TVNAPTDSES
+844 IMNAESGDSS
-854 VYVKGTC
+854 IYLLGTC
-861 NDVDNWYIG
+861 ADNNNWYIG

-883 KSNAAIYLTNNGEVS
+883 ATNAAVNITNAGDIALSPKGVEMTHVNNVRFYVHGERW
-898 LAPQN
+898 
-903 TAVVNVN
+903 TASQSGGWG
-910 RDRMHING
+910 D
-918 TQWVANQPH
+918 QW
-927 VWGNQWQTEAP
+927 GLEAP
-938 IFVDFGTGI
+938 IFVDHGYVG
-947 PNDTYMPIIKA
+947 PDSYYPIIKG
-958 RSQITGG
+958 RSVITNQG
-965 YATKADFGIYRHGA
+965 YTTAVDFGMRR
-979 VDTWGDAVIRVG
+979 VPQNWGQAIIRVG
-991 SAESGDSSHP
+991 SAEASPAAGHP
-1001 NAIYTFRANGD
+1001 QAVFEFHHDGTFYCPGNGN
-1012 FKAPAGLRAGVNLGV
+1012 F
-1027 GTDPVLGGHSIA
+1027 
-1039 IGDNDTGLMW
+1039 ND
-1049 GGDGRINLLANGQH
+1049 
-1063 IASWGVFHQEHPG
+1063 V
-1076 LWSVGAG
+1076 
-1083 FWTEVDK
+1083 
-1090 AIISHGHLI
+1090 
-1099 QANDSY
+1099 
-1105 STYVRDIYIRSD
+1105 YIRSD
-1117 IRVKKDLVKFENASK
+1117 RRL
-1132 TLSKING
+1132 KINV
-1139 YKYLQKRGTNEDGS
+1139 EDY
-1153 ERWEENAGLI
+1153 EENAVDKVNKLKVKTYDKVKSLNDREVIGHEIGII
-1163 AQEVQAILPELVE
+1163 AQDLQEVLPEAVK
-1176 GDPDSENLLRLNY
+1176 
-1189 NGVVGLNTAAI
+1189 TAKI
-1200 NEHTEEIAL
+1200 GGFDNPEEILTISNSAVNAL
-1209 LKEENNRLKEE
+1209 LIKAVQEMSEE
-1220 NKILHDRLAAIEA
+1220 NKLLRERLAAIEA
-1233 KLFG
+1233 KLG

>member
-1 MQSIQFKRTNVSG
+1 MQSIQFKRTSVSG

-88 QTTDATI
+88 QTTDSTI
-95 AANHAE
+95 ANNHAE

-114 ATIEANKNKAASDL
+114 ATIEANKNKAASEL
-128 AGVKAE
+128 AGVKSE
-134 LSDTINANKNAAA
+134 LSDTITANKNAAA

-168 DATIASNDKA
+168 DATIAINDKA
-178 INDKVDLIKTETDR
+178 INDKVDLIKAETDR
-192 TIAAN
+192 TIADN
-197 KVYAENQ
+197 KTYAENQ

-233 VEAKNS
+233 VEAKNT

-301 NLDYFGAFRMNDL
+301 NLDYFGAFRTNDL
-314 AGHIA
+314 ADHIA

-325 HPSGVNHARGFEFNY
+325 HPSGVNHARGFEFTY
-340 GSNPV
+340 GSNPHA
-345 PTVKTYGYDE
+345 TVRTYGYDE
-355 LGNLSYSHRMY
+355 LGHLAYSHRMY
-366 HEGDKPTPAEIGV
+366 HEGDKPTPAEIGA

-388 FQKTLNFGIEGGWF
+388 FQKTLNFGVEGGWF

-430 MNGQANII
+430 QNGQANVI

-462 HEQHFCAI
+462 YEQYFCAI

-542 AGNHQGQ
+542 GGNHQGQ
-549 YDIEHLNEQPTNA
+549 YDIEHLNEQQTNA

-581 VDDNAYRLA
+581 VDDQSYRLA
-590 TGYEDTN
+590 TGYEDVN
-597 QELLLTATS
+597 QQLLLSASS
-606 GLHVKKLTLD
+606 GLHIRRMTID
-616 GGVTGNSGIDIRRG
+616 GGLGGNSAIDFRRG
-630 PNESSHFNFM
+630 PNESCHLNFF
-640 DYRTGQD
+640 DYRTGTD

-657 GQTKDFIWWNDNG
+657 AQTKDFIWWNDNG

-676 IENGEL
+676 IEDGEL

-713 GLILRNDGS
+713 GLMLRNDGS

-785 QSMDYLEFVHW
+785 QSMDYMELVHW
-796 GASNV
+796 GASNT

-815 FAEFERKGDNTIQN
+815 FAEFERLGDNTIKN
-829 TFFGKLKVNRGSDAI
+829 SFFGKLKINRGSDAI
-844 TVNAPTDSES
+844 IMNAESGDSS
-854 VYVKGTC
+854 VYLLGTC
-861 NDVDNWYIG
+861 ADNNNWYIG
-870 KGGADNGLAFYSY
+870 KGGGDNGLAFYSY
-883 KSNAAIYLTNNGEVS
+883 ATNAAINLTNAGDIALSPKGVEMVHVNNARLYVHGERW
-898 LAPQN
+898 
-903 TAVVNVN
+903 TAS
-910 RDRMHING
+910 
-918 TQWVANQPH
+918 QPGD
-927 VWGNQWQTEAP
+927 WGNQWRVEAP
-938 IFVDFGTGI
+938 IFVDHGYVGQ
-947 PNDTYMPIIKA
+947 DCYYPIVKA
-958 RSQITGG
+958 RSLITNQG
-965 YATKADFGIYRHGA
+965 YTTAVDFGMRRIPNN
-979 VDTWGDAVIRVG
+979 WGQAIIRVG
-991 SAESGDSSHP
+991 SAENSPDNGHP
-1001 NAIYTFRANGD
+1001 QAVFEFHHDGFFYTPGNGS
-1012 FKAPAGLRAGVNLGV
+1012 F
-1027 GTDPVLGGHSIA
+1027 
-1039 IGDNDTGLMW
+1039 NDV
-1049 GGDGRINLLANGQH
+1049 H
-1063 IASWGVFHQEHPG
+1063 
-1076 LWSVGAG
+1076 
-1083 FWTEVDK
+1083 
-1090 AIISHGHLI
+1090 
-1099 QANDSY
+1099 
-1105 STYVRDIYIRSD
+1105 IRSD
-1117 IRVKKDLVKFENASK
+1117 ERL
-1132 TLSKING
+1132 KIN
-1139 YKYLQKRGTNEDGS
+1139 K
-1153 ERWEENAGLI
+1153 EELEEGALDKLNSLTVYSYDKVKSLSDDTVVGRELGVI
-1163 AQEVQAILPELVE
+1163 AQDVEKVMPEAVHVCSD
-1176 GDPDSENLLRLNY
+1176 GDTENP
-1189 NGVVGLNTAAI
+1189 GEIKTISVSSI
-1200 NEHTEEIAL
+1200 NALFVKAFQELTTKYDAMNEE
-1209 LKEENNRLKEE
+1209 LKAVKAE
-1220 NKILHDRLAAIEA
+1220 LAAI
-1233 KLFG
+1233 KSCK

>member
-53 THAALESKVDANKQ
+53 THAALESKVDANKK
-67 ELDSTIAVNDRNIH
+67 ELDSTIVVNDRNIH

-88 QTTDATI
+88 RTTDATI

-168 DATIASNDKA
+168 DATIASNHKA
-178 INDKVDLIKTETDR
+178 INDKVDLIKAETDR

-197 KVYAENQ
+197 QAYAENQ
-204 LTDTYNN
+204 LTDTYNH

-220 QEAADNVAALTRD
+220 QEAADSVAALTRD
-233 VEAKNS
+233 VEAKNT
-239 AIHSKVDNNKS
+239 AIHSKIDNNKV

-301 NLDYFGAFRMNDL
+301 NLDYFGAFRTNDL
-314 AGHIA
+314 ADHIA

-325 HPSGVNHARGFEFNY
+325 HPSGVNHARGFEFTY

-345 PTVKTYGYDE
+345 HTVRTYGYDE
-355 LGNLSYSHRMY
+355 LGHLAYSHRMY
-366 HEGDKPTPAEIGV
+366 HEGDKPTPAEIGA

-451 VVFNAYYSIWY
+451 VVFNAYYTIWHY
-462 HEQHFCAI
+462 EQHFCAI

-542 AGNHQGQ
+542 GGNHQGQ
-549 YDIEHLNEQPTNA
+549 YDIEHLNEQQTNA
-562 KKMLR
+562 KKKLR
-567 RFRSSAPAT
+567 RFRSSGPAT

-590 TGYEDTN
+590 TGSDDVN
-597 QELLLTATS
+597 QQLLLSASS
-606 GLHVKKLTLD
+606 GLHIRRLTID
-616 GGVTGNSGIDIRRG
+616 GGLGGNSAIDFRRG
-630 PNESSHFNFM
+630 PNESCHLNFF
-640 DYRTGQD
+640 DYRTGTD
-647 VRNGW
+647 LRNGW

-670 QNSINL
+670 QNSLNL
-676 IENGEL
+676 LEDGEL

-713 GLILRNDGS
+713 GVIFRNDGIG
-722 SFHILTTDLKD
+722 FHLLTTDLKD

-785 QSMDYLEFVHW
+785 QSMDYMELVHW
-796 GASNV
+796 GASNT

-815 FAEFERKGDNTIQN
+815 FAEFERLGDNTIKN

-844 TVNAPTDSES
+844 TVNSPTDSEA

-883 KSNAAIYLTNNGEVS
+883 KSNAAIYLTNNGEVA

-903 TAVVNVN
+903 TTVVNVN

-918 TQWVANQPH
+918 TQWVAHQSGG
-927 VWGNQWQTEAP
+927 WGDQWGLEAP
-938 IFVDFGTGI
+938 IFVDYNYVS
-947 PNDTYMPIIKA
+947 PDCYYPIIKG
-958 RSQITGG
+958 RSLITNQG
-965 YATKADFGIYRHGA
+965 YTTAVDFGMRR
-979 VDTWGDAVIRVG
+979 TPNNWGQAIIRVG
-991 SAESGDSSHP
+991 SAEASPAAGHP
-1001 NAIYTFRANGD
+1001 QAVYEFHHDGTFYSPGNGN
-1012 FKAPAGLRAGVNLGV
+1012 F
-1027 GTDPVLGGHSIA
+1027 
-1039 IGDNDTGLMW
+1039 ND
-1049 GGDGRINLLANGQH
+1049 
-1063 IASWGVFHQEHPG
+1063 V
-1076 LWSVGAG
+1076 
-1083 FWTEVDK
+1083 
-1090 AIISHGHLI
+1090 
-1099 QANDSY
+1099 
-1105 STYVRDIYIRSD
+1105 YIRSD
-1117 IRVKKDLVKFENASK
+1117 DRL
-1132 TLSKING
+1132 KINKEELEYG
-1139 YKYLQKRGTNEDGS
+1139 AVEKVCRLKVYTYDKVKSIKDRSVIKREVGIIAQDLEKELPEAVSKVEVDGS
-1153 ERWEENAGLI
+1153 DVLTISNSAVNALLI
-1163 AQEVQAILPELVE
+1163 KAIQEM
-1176 GDPDSENLLRLNY
+1176 S
-1189 NGVVGLNTAAI
+1189 
-1200 NEHTEEIAL
+1200 EEIKE
-1209 LKEENNRLKEE
+1209 LKAPFFT
-1220 NKILHDRLAAIEA
+1220 KIARKIS
-1233 KLFG
+1233 KYFKF

>member
-1 MQSIQFKRTNVSG
+1 MQSIQFKRTNVAG

-128 AGVKAE
+128 AGVRAE

-233 VEAKNS
+233 VEAKNT

-293 YFDDPSAR
+293 PFDDPSAR

-325 HPSGVNHARGFEFNY
+325 HPSGVNHARGFEFTY

-345 PTVKTYGYDE
+345 HTVRTYGYDE
-355 LGNLSYSHRMY
+355 LGHLAYSHRMY
-366 HEGDKPTPAEIGV
+366 HEGDKPTPSELNV
-379 YSKAEIDRL
+379 YSKQEVDRM
-388 FQKTLNFGIEGGWF
+388 FQKTINFGTESGWF
-402 KLGTLTMPQQHGR
+402 KIATAFIPQNDGR
-415 TAKIRLVGGNGYNVG
+415 SLKIRLVGGNGWNVG
-430 MNGQANII
+430 KTGQCNII
-438 ELVIRCGNNSPKG
+438 ELVVRTGNGSPKG
-451 VVFNAYYSIWY
+451 INFVAYHHVSGHDNQFCAINTSDDTYDIYAYYS
-462 HEQHFCAI
+462 EF
-470 PTDGDNYDLYAYY
+470 TNM
-483 GAHTG
+483 
-488 FVLAEYQVSSGG
+488 VMAEYQASSD
-500 VSLNLLDT
+500 VNLTVLDR
-508 PEYLGGEKPVADEI
+508 PEYVGEKPVAEHI
-522 FDALNISSFNNF
+522 FDAYTIRSFNSF

-567 RFRSSAPAT
+567 RFRSCAPAT

-616 GGVTGNSGIDIRRG
+616 GGTGNAGIDIRRG

-657 GQTKDFIWWNDNG
+657 GTTKDFIWWNDNG

-676 IENGEL
+676 IEDGEL
-682 HITGGKGQKIVM
+682 HITGGRGQKIVM

-713 GLILRNDGS
+713 GLIFRNDGS
-722 SFHILTTDLKD
+722 GFHILTTNLKD

-760 ARCLHLGIDGSTRLE
+760 ERCLHLGIDGSTRIE
-775 DNLFFKAGSR
+775 ENLVFRAGSR
-785 QSMDYLEFVHW
+785 QSMDYIEMIHW
-796 GASNV
+796 GNSNIA
-801 GRNNVLS
+801 RDNVLS
-808 LRDSKGF
+808 MKDSKGF
-815 FAEFERKGDNTIQN
+815 LAEFERVGGTNGVKTR
-829 TFFGKLKVNRGSDAI
+829 FFGETFTDGTLYLNQMNNSSERFSINNWGNSEVGRAAVMEVGDSKGYHFYTERRTDNSLMFDVAGAFTVHGPSGITIKNSAGARHVWFRDDSDTEKAVIWATDEGILHIRNNHGGQFTHHFQGAMIKLEGRVPYA
-844 TVNAPTDSES
+844 
-854 VYVKGTC
+854 
-861 NDVDNWYIG
+861 
-870 KGGADNGLAFYSY
+870 ADQGL
-883 KSNAAIYLTNNGEVS
+883 IRGEVS
-898 LAPQN
+898 GGAYV
-903 TAVVNVN
+903 AW
-910 RDRMHING
+910 RDR
-918 TQWVANQPH
+918 
-927 VWGNQWQTEAP
+927 
-938 IFVDFGTGI
+938 
-947 PNDTYMPIIKA
+947 
-958 RSQITGG
+958 
-965 YATKADFGIYRHGA
+965 
-979 VDTWGDAVIRVG
+979 
-991 SAESGDSSHP
+991 
-1001 NAIYTFRANGD
+1001 
-1012 FKAPAGLRAGVNLGV
+1012 PAGLLVDCQQSVDSAHAIWKAVDWGRNYIAAMDVHCPGDSNN
-1027 GTDPVLGGHSIA
+1027 TAAAVLHVQGADYQFHASGEFHA
-1039 IGDNDTGLMW
+1039 TGNGNFND
-1049 GGDGRINLLANGQH
+1049 
-1063 IASWGVFHQEHPG
+1063 V
-1076 LWSVGAG
+1076 
-1083 FWTEVDK
+1083 
-1090 AIISHGHLI
+1090 
-1099 QANDSY
+1099 
-1105 STYVRDIYIRSD
+1105 YIRSD
-1117 IRVKKDLVKFENASK
+1117 RRL
-1132 TLSKING
+1132 KINV
-1139 YKYLQKRGTNEDGS
+1139 EDY
-1153 ERWEENAGLI
+1153 EENAVDKVNKLKVKTYDKVKSLNDREVIGHEIGII
-1163 AQEVQAILPELVE
+1163 AQDLQEVLPEAVK
-1176 GDPDSENLLRLNY
+1176 
-1189 NGVVGLNTAAI
+1189 TAKI
-1200 NEHTEEIAL
+1200 GGFDNPEEILTISNSAVNAL
-1209 LKEENNRLKEE
+1209 LIKAVQEMSEE
-1220 NKILHDRLAAIEA
+1220 NKLLRERLAAIEA
-1233 KLFG
+1233 KLG

>member
-88 QTTDATI
+88 QTTDSTI

-178 INDKVDLIKTETDR
+178 INDKVDLIKAETDR

-197 KVYAENQ
+197 KAYAESQ

-233 VEAKNS
+233 VEAKNT

-274 IKKHVNTYTDGY
+274 IKKHVNTCTDGY

-293 YFDDPSAR
+293 PFDDPSAL

-345 PTVKTYGYDE
+345 PTVRTYGYDE
-355 LGNLSYSHRMY
+355 LGHLAYSHRMY
-366 HEGDKPTPAEIGV
+366 HEGDKPSPSELNV
-379 YSKAEIDRL
+379 YSKQEVDRM
-388 FQKTLNFGIEGGWF
+388 FQKTINFGVESGWF
-402 KLGTLTMPQQHGR
+402 KIATAFIPQNDGR
-415 TAKIRLVGGNGYNVG
+415 SLKIRLIGGNGWNVG
-430 MNGQANII
+430 QTGQCNII
-438 ELVIRCGNNSPKG
+438 ELVIRTSNGSPKG
-451 VVFNAYYSIWY
+451 INFVAYHHVSGY
-462 HEQHFCAI
+462 ENQFCAI
-470 PTDGDNYDLYAYY
+470 NTGDDTYDIYAYY
-483 GAHTG
+483 FEFTNM
-488 FVLAEYQVSSGG
+488 VMAEYQASSD
-500 VSLNLLDT
+500 VNLTVLDR
-508 PEYLGGEKPVADEI
+508 PEYVGDKPVADHI
-522 FDALNISSFNNF
+522 YDAYTIHSFNTF

-549 YDIEHLNEQPTNA
+549 YDIEHMNEQPTNA

-576 IWHET
+576 IWHES
-581 VDDNAYRLA
+581 VDDQNYRLA
-590 TGYEDTN
+590 TGYIDVTP
-597 QELLLTATS
+597 QLLLSAVT
-606 GLHVKKLTLD
+606 GLHIRRLTID
-616 GGVTGNSGIDIRRG
+616 GGLGSGSNAGIDIRRG
-630 PNESSHFNFM
+630 PNEASHFNFM

-657 GQTKDFIWWNDNG
+657 LTTKDFIWWNDNG

-722 SFHILTTDLKD
+722 NFHILTTDLKD
-733 SFGSWNNRRPFSY
+733 SFGNWNNRRPFSY
-746 DFADGGLYLGGTET
+746 NFDDGGLYLGGTET
-760 ARCLHLGIDGSTRLE
+760 SRCLHLGIDGSTRLE

-785 QSMDYLEFVHW
+785 QSMDYMELVHW
-796 GASNV
+796 GASNT

-815 FAEFERKGDNTIQN
+815 LAEFERVGGTNGVKTR
-829 TFFGKLKVNRGSDAI
+829 FFGETFTDGTLYLNQMNNSSERFSINNWGNSEVGRAAVLEIGDSKGYHFYTERRTDNSLMFDVAGAFTVHGPNGITIKNSAGARHIWFRDNSDTEKAVIWATDEGILHIRNNHGGPFTHHFQGAMIKLEGRVPYA
-844 TVNAPTDSES
+844 
-854 VYVKGTC
+854 
-861 NDVDNWYIG
+861 
-870 KGGADNGLAFYSY
+870 ADQGL
-883 KSNAAIYLTNNGEVS
+883 IRGEVS
-898 LAPQN
+898 GGAYV
-903 TAVVNVN
+903 AW
-910 RDRMHING
+910 RDR
-918 TQWVANQPH
+918 
-927 VWGNQWQTEAP
+927 
-938 IFVDFGTGI
+938 
-947 PNDTYMPIIKA
+947 
-958 RSQITGG
+958 
-965 YATKADFGIYRHGA
+965 
-979 VDTWGDAVIRVG
+979 
-991 SAESGDSSHP
+991 
-1001 NAIYTFRANGD
+1001 
-1012 FKAPAGLRAGVNLGV
+1012 PAGLLVDCQQSVDSAHAIWKAVDWGRNYIAAMDVHCPGDSNN
-1027 GTDPVLGGHSIA
+1027 TAAAVLHVQGADYQFHASGEFHA
-1039 IGDNDTGLMW
+1039 TGNGNFND
-1049 GGDGRINLLANGQH
+1049 
-1063 IASWGVFHQEHPG
+1063 V
-1076 LWSVGAG
+1076 
-1083 FWTEVDK
+1083 
-1090 AIISHGHLI
+1090 
-1099 QANDSY
+1099 
-1105 STYVRDIYIRSD
+1105 YIRSD
-1117 IRVKKDLVKFENASK
+1117 RRL
-1132 TLSKING
+1132 KINV
-1139 YKYLQKRGTNEDGS
+1139 EDY
-1153 ERWEENAGLI
+1153 EENAVDKVNKLKVKTYDKVKSLSDREVIAHEIGII
-1163 AQEVQAILPELVE
+1163 AQDLQEVLPEAVKTAKI
-1176 GDPDSENLLRLNY
+1176 G
-1189 NGVVGLNTAAI
+1189 GLDNP
-1200 NEHTEEIAL
+1200 EEILTISNSAVNAL
-1209 LKEENNRLKEE
+1209 LIKAVQEMSEE
-1220 NKILHDRLAAIEA
+1220 NKLLRERLAAIEA

>member
-22 QVGEVAI
+22 QVGELA
-29 NLKDHVIFTKDRDH
+29 LQLADHVIYTKDRDH

-88 QTTDATI
+88 QTTDSTI

-178 INDKVDLIKTETDR
+178 INDKVDLIKAETDR

-233 VEAKNS
+233 VEAKNT

-269 SDGKY
+269 ADGKY

-293 YFDDPSAR
+293 YFDDPNAR

-325 HPSGVNHARGFEFNY
+325 HPSGVNHARGFEFTY

-345 PTVKTYGYDE
+345 HTVRTYGYDE
-355 LGNLSYSHRMY
+355 LGHLAYSHRMY
-366 HEGDKPTPAEIGV
+366 HEGDKPSPSELNV
-379 YSKAEIDRL
+379 YSKQEVDRM
-388 FQKTLNFGIEGGWF
+388 FQKTIDFGSESGWF
-402 KLGTLTMPQQHGR
+402 KIATVYLPQNYGR
-415 TAKIRLVGGNGYNVG
+415 SAKIRLVGGNGWNVG
-430 MNGQANII
+430 QTGQCNII
-438 ELVIRCGNNSPKG
+438 ELVIRTGNDSPKG
-451 VVFNAYYSIWY
+451 INIVAYHHISGYDN
-462 HEQHFCAI
+462 QFCAI
-470 PTDGDNYDLYAYY
+470 NTSNDNYDIYAQYSQ
-483 GAHTG
+483 HTS
-488 FVLAEYQVSSGG
+488 FVLVEYQASSD
-500 VSLNLLDT
+500 VNLTVLDR
-508 PEYLGGEKPVADEI
+508 PEYVGEKPVADHI
-522 FDALNISSFNNF
+522 YDAYTIRSFNSF

-549 YDIEHLNEQPTNA
+549 YDIEHLNEQQTNS

-597 QELLLTATS
+597 QELLLTATT

-616 GGVTGNSGIDIRRG
+616 GGAAGGNAGIDIRRG

-657 GQTKDFIWWNDNG
+657 LTTKDFIWWNDNG

-682 HITGGKGQKIVM
+682 HITGGRGQKIVM

-707 VKGGNY
+707 VRGGNY
-713 GLILRNDGS
+713 GVIFRNDGTN
-722 SFHILTTDLKD
+722 FHLLTTNLKD
-733 SFGSWNNRRPFSY
+733 SFGNWNNRRPFSY
-746 DFADGGLYLGGTET
+746 DFATGGLDLGGTDT
-760 ARCLHLGIDGSTRLE
+760 ARCLHLGIDGSTRIE
-775 DNLFFKAGSR
+775 DNLVFRAGSR

-796 GASNV
+796 GASNT

-815 FAEFERKGDNTIQN
+815 LAEFERTGSNSIKTRFFGETFTDGTLYLNQMNNSSERFSINNWGNSEVGRAAVMEIGDSKGYHFYTERRTDNTVLFDVAGALTVHGPNGITIKNSTGARHIWFRDDSESEKAVIWATDEGILHIRNNHEGAVSHHFQGAMIKLEGRVPYGAAKGLLRGEVDGGAYVDWRNRPAGLLVDCQKSIDSAHAVWKAVDWGRQYIAAMDVHCPGDGNN
-829 TFFGKLKVNRGSDAI
+829 TAAAVLHVQAADYQFHASGEFHASGNGNFNDVYIRSDRRLKDNIEDYTGNALSLIGKLKVKTYDK
-844 TVNAPTDSES
+844 
-854 VYVKGTC
+854 VKSLK
-861 NDVDNWYIG
+861 DREIIG
-870 KGGADNGLAFYSY
+870 HE
-883 KSNAAIYLTNNGEVS
+883 I
-898 LAPQN
+898 
-903 TAVVNVN
+903 
-910 RDRMHING
+910 
-918 TQWVANQPH
+918 
-927 VWGNQWQTEAP
+927 
-938 IFVDFGTGI
+938 GI
-947 PNDTYMPIIKA
+947 
-958 RSQITGG
+958 
-965 YATKADFGIYRHGA
+965 
-979 VDTWGDAVIRVG
+979 
-991 SAESGDSSHP
+991 
-1001 NAIYTFRANGD
+1001 
-1012 FKAPAGLRAGVNLGV
+1012 
-1027 GTDPVLGGHSIA
+1027 
-1039 IGDNDTGLMW
+1039 
-1049 GGDGRINLLANGQH
+1049 
-1063 IASWGVFHQEHPG
+1063 
-1076 LWSVGAG
+1076 
-1083 FWTEVDK
+1083 
-1090 AIISHGHLI
+1090 
-1099 QANDSY
+1099 
-1105 STYVRDIYIRSD
+1105 
-1117 IRVKKDLVKFENASK
+1117 
-1132 TLSKING
+1132 
-1139 YKYLQKRGTNEDGS
+1139 
-1153 ERWEENAGLI
+1153 I
-1163 AQEVQAILPELVE
+1163 AQDLQEILPEAVKSSKVGNL
-1176 GDPDSENLLRLNY
+1176 DNPDDVLTISNSAVN
-1189 NGVVGLNTAAI
+1189 
-1200 NEHTEEIAL
+1200 AL
-1209 LKEENNRLKEE
+1209 LIKAIQEMSEE
-1220 NKILHDRLAAIEA
+1220 NKLLRERLAAIEA
-1233 KLFG
+1233 KLG

>member
-88 QTTDATI
+88 QTTDSTI

-178 INDKVDLIKTETDR
+178 INDKVDLIKAETDR

-233 VEAKNS
+233 VEAKNT

-293 YFDDPSAR
+293 YFDDPNAR

-325 HPSGVNHARGFEFNY
+325 HPSGVNHARGFEFTY
-340 GSNPV
+340 GSNPHA
-345 PTVKTYGYDE
+345 TVRTYGYDE

-366 HEGDKPTPAEIGV
+366 HEGDKPTPAEIGA
-379 YSKAEIDRL
+379 YSKAEIDRM
-388 FQKTLNFGIEGGWF
+388 FQKTINFGVETGWF
-402 KLGTLTMPQQHGR
+402 KIATAFIPQNDGR
-415 TAKIRLVGGNGYNVG
+415 SLKIRLIGGNGWNVG
-430 MNGQANII
+430 QTGQCNII
-438 ELVIRCGNNSPKG
+438 ELVIRTSNGSPKG
-451 VVFNAYYSIWY
+451 INFVAYHHVSGY
-462 HEQHFCAI
+462 ENQFCAI
-470 PTDGDNYDLYAYY
+470 NTGDDTYDIYAYY
-483 GAHTG
+483 FEFTNM
-488 FVLAEYQVSSGG
+488 VMAEYQASTG
-500 VSLNLLDT
+500 VNLTVLDR
-508 PEYLGGEKPVADEI
+508 PEYVGDKPVADHI
-522 FDALNISSFNNF
+522 YDAYTIHSFNSF

-549 YDIEHLNEQPTNA
+549 YDIEHLNEQQTNA

-581 VDDNAYRLA
+581 VDDQNYRLA
-590 TGYEDTN
+590 TGYDDVN
-597 QELLLTATS
+597 PQLLLSAAT
-606 GLHVKKLTLD
+606 GLHVKRLTLD
-616 GGVTGNSGIDIRRG
+616 GGVGNAGIDIRRG
-630 PNESSHFNFM
+630 PNEASHFNFM

-707 VKGGNY
+707 VRGGNY
-713 GLILRNDGS
+713 GVIFRNDGT
-722 SFHILTTDLKD
+722 SFHLLTTDLKD
-733 SFGSWNNRRPFSY
+733 SFGNWNNRRPFSY
-746 DFADGGLYLGGTET
+746 DFATGGLDLGGTDT
-760 ARCLHLGIDGSTRLE
+760 ARCLHLGIDGSTRIE
-775 DNLFFKAGSR
+775 DNLVFRAGSR

-815 FAEFERKGDNTIQN
+815 LAEFERVGGTNGVKTR
-829 TFFGKLKVNRGSDAI
+829 FFGETFTDGTLYLNQMNNSSERFSINNWGNSEVGRAAVMEIGDSKGYHFYTERRTDNSLVFDVSGALTVRGPNGI
-844 TVNAPTDSES
+844 TIKNSTGARHIWFRDDSETEKA
-854 VYVKGTC
+854 VIWATDDGILHIR
-861 NDVDNWYIG
+861 NNH
-870 KGGADNGLAFYSY
+870 GGPFTHHFQGAMIKLEGRVPYAADQGL
-883 KSNAAIYLTNNGEVS
+883 IRGEVS
-898 LAPQN
+898 GGAYV
-903 TAVVNVN
+903 AW
-910 RDRMHING
+910 RDR
-918 TQWVANQPH
+918 
-927 VWGNQWQTEAP
+927 
-938 IFVDFGTGI
+938 
-947 PNDTYMPIIKA
+947 
-958 RSQITGG
+958 
-965 YATKADFGIYRHGA
+965 
-979 VDTWGDAVIRVG
+979 
-991 SAESGDSSHP
+991 
-1001 NAIYTFRANGD
+1001 
-1012 FKAPAGLRAGVNLGV
+1012 PAGLLVDCQQSVDSAHAIWKAVDWGRNYIAAMDVHCPGDSNN
-1027 GTDPVLGGHSIA
+1027 TAAAVLHVQGADYQFHASGEFHA
-1039 IGDNDTGLMW
+1039 TGNGNFND
-1049 GGDGRINLLANGQH
+1049 
-1063 IASWGVFHQEHPG
+1063 V
-1076 LWSVGAG
+1076 
-1083 FWTEVDK
+1083 
-1090 AIISHGHLI
+1090 
-1099 QANDSY
+1099 
-1105 STYVRDIYIRSD
+1105 YIRSD
-1117 IRVKKDLVKFENASK
+1117 RRL
-1132 TLSKING
+1132 KINV
-1139 YKYLQKRGTNEDGS
+1139 EDY
-1153 ERWEENAGLI
+1153 EENAVDKVNKLKVKTYDKVKSLSDREVIAHEIGII
-1163 AQEVQAILPELVE
+1163 AQDLQEVLPEAVKTAKI
-1176 GDPDSENLLRLNY
+1176 G
-1189 NGVVGLNTAAI
+1189 GLDNP
-1200 NEHTEEIAL
+1200 EEILTISNSAVNAL
-1209 LKEENNRLKEE
+1209 LIKAVQEMSEE
-1220 NKILHDRLAAIEA
+1220 NKLLRERLAAIEA
-1233 KLFG
+1233 KLG

>member
-178 INDKVDLIKTETDR
+178 INDKVDLIKAETDR

-197 KVYAENQ
+197 KAYAENQ

-233 VEAKNS
+233 VEAKNT

-293 YFDDPSAR
+293 YFDDPNAR

-314 AGHIA
+314 AGHLA
-319 MILHVP
+319 LALHVP
-325 HPSGVNHARGFEFNY
+325 HPSGLNHSRGFDFTY
-340 GSNPV
+340 GSNVV

-355 LGNLSYSHRMY
+355 LGHLAYSHRMY
-366 HEGDKPTPAEIGV
+366 HEGDKPTPAEIGA
-379 YSKAEIDRL
+379 YSKAEIDRM
-388 FQKTLNFGIEGGWF
+388 FQKTIDFGSESGWF
-402 KLGTLTMPQQHGR
+402 KIATVYLPQNYGR
-415 TAKIRLVGGNGYNVG
+415 SAKIRLVGGNGWNVG
-430 MNGQANII
+430 QTGQCNII
-438 ELVIRCGNNSPKG
+438 ELVIRTGNGSPKG
-451 VVFNAYYSIWY
+451 INFVAYHHVSGYDNQFCAINTSDDTYDIYAYYS
-462 HEQHFCAI
+462 EF
-470 PTDGDNYDLYAYY
+470 TNL
-483 GAHTG
+483 
-488 FVLAEYQVSSGG
+488 VMAEYQASSY
-500 VSLNLLDT
+500 VNLTVLDR
-508 PEYLGGEKPVADEI
+508 PEYVGEKPVADHI
-522 FDALNISSFNNF
+522 YDAYTIRSFNSF

-542 AGNHQGQ
+542 GGNHQGQ
-549 YDIEHLNEQPTNA
+549 YDIEHLNEQQTNS

-597 QELLLTATS
+597 QELLLTTT
-606 GLHVKKLTLD
+606 GLHIKKLTLD
-616 GGVTGNSGIDIRRG
+616 GGVGNAGIDIRRG
-630 PNESSHFNFM
+630 PNEASHFNFM

-657 GQTKDFIWWNDNG
+657 GQTRDFIWWNDNG

-676 IENGEL
+676 VENGEL
-682 HITGGKGQKIVM
+682 QISGGKGQKIVM

-707 VKGGNY
+707 VRGGNY
-713 GLILRNDGS
+713 GVIFRNDGTN
-722 SFHILTTDLKD
+722 FHLLTTNLKD
-733 SFGSWNNRRPFSY
+733 SFGNWNNRRPFSY
-746 DFADGGLYLGGTET
+746 DFATGGLDLGGTDT
-760 ARCLHLGIDGSTRLE
+760 ARCLHLGIDGSTRIE
-775 DNLFFKAGSR
+775 DNLVFRAGSR

-796 GASNV
+796 GASNT

-815 FAEFERKGDNTIQN
+815 LAEFERKGDNTIQN
-829 TFFGKLKVNRGSDAI
+829 TFFGRFKVNGDSNAI
-844 TVNAPTDSES
+844 TINAPTDSDA

-870 KGGADNGLAFYSY
+870 KGGAGNGLVFCSY
-883 KSNAAIYLTNNGEVS
+883 QSNAAVHLTDNGEVL

-903 TAVVNVN
+903 TAIVNIN

-918 TQWVANQPH
+918 TQWVANLPH
-927 VWGNQWQTEAP
+927 GWGNQWQTEAP
-938 IFVDFGTGI
+938 IFVDFGTGV
-947 PNDTYMPIIKA
+947 PYDTYMPIIKA
-958 RSQITGG
+958 RSQTAGG
-965 YATKADFGIYRHGA
+965 YATKADFGIYRRGTG
-979 VDTWGDAVIRVG
+979 DTWGWGDAVIRVG

-1001 NAIYTFRANGD
+1001 NARFMFQANGD
-1012 FKAPAGLRAGVNLGV
+1012 FRAPAGLRAGVNLGV

-1039 IGDNDTGLMW
+1039 IGDNDTGLVW
-1049 GGDGRINLLANGQH
+1049 GGDGRINMVANGQH
-1063 IASWGVFHQEHPG
+1063 IASWSTMYQEHSG
-1076 LWSVGAG
+1076 LWGSHGAL
-1083 FWTEVDK
+1083 WTEVDK
-1090 AIISHGHLI
+1090 AIISHGHLV
-1099 QANDSY
+1099 QANDNY

-1189 NGVVGLNTAAI
+1189 NGVIGLNTAAI

-1209 LKEENNRLKEE
+1209 LKEEN
-1220 NKILHDRLAAIEA
+1220 KILHDRLAAIEA

>member
-178 INDKVDLIKTETDR
+178 INDKVDLIKAETDR

-233 VEAKNS
+233 VEAKNT
-239 AIHSKVDNNKS
+239 AIHSKVDNNKV

-293 YFDDPSAR
+293 YFDDPNAR

-314 AGHIA
+314 AGHLA
-319 MILHVP
+319 LALHVP
-325 HPSGVNHARGFEFNY
+325 HPSGLNHSRGFDFTY
-340 GSNPV
+340 GSNVV

-355 LGNLSYSHRMY
+355 LGHLAYSHRMY
-366 HEGDKPTPAEIGV
+366 HEGDKPTPAEIGA
-379 YSKAEIDRL
+379 YSKAEIDRM
-388 FQKTLNFGIEGGWF
+388 FQKTIDFGSESGWF
-402 KLGTLTMPQQHGR
+402 KIATVYLPQNYGR
-415 TAKIRLVGGNGYNVG
+415 SAKIRLVGGNGYNVG
-430 MNGQANII
+430 QTGQCNII
-438 ELVIRCGNNSPKG
+438 ELVIRNGNGSPKG
-451 VVFNAYYSIWY
+451 INFVAYHHVFSGYDN
-462 HEQHFCAI
+462 QFCAI
-470 PTDGDNYDLYAYY
+470 NTSNDNYDIYAQYSQ
-483 GAHTG
+483 HTSL
-488 FVLAEYQVSSGG
+488 VLVEYQASSD
-500 VSLNLLDT
+500 VNLTVLDR
-508 PEYLGGEKPVADEI
+508 PEYVGEKPVADHI
-522 FDALNISSFNNF
+522 YDAYTIRSFNSF
-534 SNRGTLNF
+534 RNRGTLNF

-549 YDIEHLNEQPTNA
+549 YDIEHLNEQQTNS

-567 RFRSSAPAT
+567 RFRSCAPAT

-581 VDDNAYRLA
+581 VDDTAYRLA

-597 QELLLTATS
+597 QELLLTATT

-676 IENGEL
+676 IEDGEL

-713 GLILRNDGS
+713 GLMLRNDGS

-785 QSMDYLEFVHW
+785 QSMDYMELVHW
-796 GASNV
+796 GASNT

-808 LRDSKGF
+808 LCDSKGF
-815 FAEFERKGDNTIQN
+815 LAEFERLGDNTIKN
-829 TFFGKLKVNRGSDAI
+829 SFFGKLKVNRGSDAI
-844 TVNAPTDSES
+844 VMNAETGDSS
-854 VYVKGTC
+854 IYLLGTC
-861 NDVDNWYIG
+861 ADNNNWYIG

-883 KSNAAIYLTNNGEVS
+883 ATNAAINITNAGDIALSPKGVEMTHVNNVRFYVHGERW
-898 LAPQN
+898 
-903 TAVVNVN
+903 TASQSGGWY
-910 RDRMHING
+910 D
-918 TQWVANQPH
+918 QW
-927 VWGNQWQTEAP
+927 GLEAP
-938 IFVDFGTGI
+938 IFVDHGYVS
-947 PNDTYMPIIKA
+947 PDCYYPIIKG
-958 RSQITGG
+958 RSLITNQG
-965 YATKADFGIYRHGA
+965 YTTAVDFGLRR
-979 VDTWGDAVIRVG
+979 VPQNWGQAIIRVG
-991 SAESGDSSHP
+991 SAENSPAAGHP
-1001 NAIYTFRANGD
+1001 QAVFEFHHDGTFYCPGNGN
-1012 FKAPAGLRAGVNLGV
+1012 F
-1027 GTDPVLGGHSIA
+1027 
-1039 IGDNDTGLMW
+1039 ND
-1049 GGDGRINLLANGQH
+1049 
-1063 IASWGVFHQEHPG
+1063 V
-1076 LWSVGAG
+1076 
-1083 FWTEVDK
+1083 
-1090 AIISHGHLI
+1090 
-1099 QANDSY
+1099 
-1105 STYVRDIYIRSD
+1105 YIRSD
-1117 IRVKKDLVKFENASK
+1117 RRL
-1132 TLSKING
+1132 KINV
-1139 YKYLQKRGTNEDGS
+1139 EDY
-1153 ERWEENAGLI
+1153 EENAVDKVNKLKVKTYDKVKSLNDREVIGHEIGII
-1163 AQEVQAILPELVE
+1163 AQDLQEVLPEAVK
-1176 GDPDSENLLRLNY
+1176 
-1189 NGVVGLNTAAI
+1189 TAKI
-1200 NEHTEEIAL
+1200 GGFDNPEEILTISNSAVNAL
-1209 LKEENNRLKEE
+1209 LIKAVQEMSEE
-1220 NKILHDRLAAIEA
+1220 NKILRERLAAIEA
-1233 KLFG
+1233 KLG

>member
-53 THAALESKVDANKQ
+53 THAALESKVDANKK

-95 AANHAE
+95 AANHTE

-168 DATIASNDKA
+168 DATIAINDKA
-178 INDKVDLIKTETDR
+178 INDKVDLIKAETDR

-197 KVYAENQ
+197 KAYAENQ

-233 VEAKNS
+233 VEAKNT

-293 YFDDPSAR
+293 YFDDPNAR

-314 AGHIA
+314 AGHLA
-319 MILHVP
+319 LALHVP
-325 HPSGVNHARGFEFNY
+325 HPSGLNHSRGFDFTY
-340 GSNPV
+340 GSNVV

-355 LGNLSYSHRMY
+355 LGHLAYSHRMY
-366 HEGDKPTPAEIGV
+366 HEGDKPTPAEIGA
-379 YSKAEIDRL
+379 YSKAEIDRM
-388 FQKTLNFGIEGGWF
+388 FQKTLDFGIESGWF
-402 KLGTLTMPQQHGR
+402 KIATVYLPQQSGR
-415 TAKIRLVGGNGYNVG
+415 SAKIRLVGGNGYNVG
-430 MNGQANII
+430 HTYQCNII
-438 ELVIRCGNNSPKG
+438 ELVLRSGNNSPKG
-451 VVFNAYYSIWY
+451 INIVAYHHISGF
-462 HEQHFCAI
+462 ENQFCAI
-470 PTDGDNYDLYAYY
+470 NTSNDNYDIYAYY
-483 GAHTG
+483 FGCTS
-488 FVLAEYQVSSGG
+488 FVLAEYQASTDV
-500 VSLNLLDT
+500 NLTVLDR
-508 PEYLGGEKPVADEI
+508 PEYVGEKPVAEHI
-522 FDALNISSFNNF
+522 FDADTIYSFNSF

-542 AGNHQGQ
+542 GGNPQGQ
-549 YDIEHLNEQPTNA
+549 YDIEHMNEQPTNA

-567 RFRSSAPAT
+567 RFRSSALAT

-581 VDDNAYRLA
+581 VDDQNYRLA
-590 TGYEDTN
+590 TGFTDSG
-597 QELLLTATS
+597 QQLLLTTT
-606 GLHVKKLTLD
+606 GLHVKRLTLD
-616 GGVTGNSGIDIRRG
+616 GGAAGGNAGIDIRRG
-630 PNESSHFNFM
+630 PNEASHFNFM

-657 GQTKDFIWWNDNG
+657 LTTKDFIWWNDNG

-676 IENGEL
+676 VENGEL
-682 HITGGKGQKIVM
+682 QISGGKGQKIVM

-707 VKGGNY
+707 VRGGNY
-713 GLILRNDGS
+713 GVIFRNDGT
-722 SFHILTTDLKD
+722 SFHLLTTDLKD
-733 SFGSWNNRRPFSY
+733 SFGTWNNRRPFSY
-746 DFADGGLYLGGTET
+746 DFATGGLDLGGTET
-760 ARCLHLGIDGSTRLE
+760 ARCLHLGIDGSTRIE
-775 DNLFFKAGSR
+775 DNLVFRAGSR

-796 GASNV
+796 GASNT

-815 FAEFERKGDNTIQN
+815 LAEFERKGDNTIQN
-829 TFFGKLKVNRGSDAI
+829 TFFGRFKVNRGSDAI

-870 KGGADNGLAFYSY
+870 KGGADNALAFYSY
-883 KSNAAIYLTNNGEVS
+883 KSNAAIYLTNNGEVL

-903 TAVVNVN
+903 TAIVNVN
-910 RDRMHING
+910 RDRIHING

-927 VWGNQWQTEAP
+927 GWGNQWLSEAP
-938 IFVDFGTGI
+938 IFVDFGTGV

-965 YATKADFGIYRHGA
+965 YATKADFGIYRHGT
-979 VDTWGDAVIRVG
+979 DTWGDAVIRVG

-1039 IGDNDTGLMW
+1039 IGDNDTGLVW
-1049 GGDGRINLLANGQH
+1049 GGDGRINMFANGQH
-1063 IASWGVFHQEHPG
+1063 IASWGTMYQEHSG
-1076 LWSVGAG
+1076 LWGSHGG
-1083 FWTEVDK
+1083 LWTEVDK
-1090 AIISHGHLI
+1090 AIISHGHLV
-1099 QANDSY
+1099 QANDNY

-1189 NGVVGLNTAAI
+1189 NGVIGLITAAI

>member
-178 INDKVDLIKTETDR
+178 INDKVDLIKAETDR

-197 KVYAENQ
+197 HAYAENQ

-220 QEAADNVAALTRD
+220 QEAADSVAALTRD
-233 VEAKNS
+233 VEAKNT
-239 AIHSKVDNNKS
+239 AIHSKIDNNKV

-274 IKKHVNTYTDGY
+274 IKKHVNTCTDGY

-293 YFDDPSAR
+293 YFDDPNAH

-325 HPSGVNHARGFEFNY
+325 HPSGVNHARGFEFTY

-345 PTVKTYGYDE
+345 HTVRTYGYDE
-355 LGNLSYSHRMY
+355 LGHLAYSHRMY
-366 HEGDKPTPAEIGV
+366 HEGDKPSPSELNV
-379 YSKAEIDRL
+379 YSKQEVDRM
-388 FQKTLNFGIEGGWF
+388 FQKTIDFGSESGWF
-402 KLGTLTMPQQHGR
+402 KIATVYLPQNYGR
-415 TAKIRLVGGNGYNVG
+415 SAKIRLVGGNGYNVG
-430 MNGQANII
+430 QTGQCNII
-438 ELVIRCGNNSPKG
+438 ELVIRTGNDSPKG
-451 VVFNAYYSIWY
+451 INIVAYHHISGYDN
-462 HEQHFCAI
+462 QFCAI
-470 PTDGDNYDLYAYY
+470 NTSNDTYDIYAQYSQ
-483 GAHTG
+483 HTSL
-488 FVLAEYQVSSGG
+488 VLVEYQASNDV
-500 VSLNLLDT
+500 NLTVLDR
-508 PEYLGGEKPVADEI
+508 PEYVGEKPVAEHI
-522 FDALNISSFNNF
+522 FDAYTIRSFNSF

-567 RFRSSAPAT
+567 RFRSCAPAT

-657 GQTKDFIWWNDNG
+657 GTTKDFIWWNDNG

-676 IENGEL
+676 VENGEL
-682 HITGGKGQKIVM
+682 QISGGKGQKIVM

-707 VKGGNY
+707 VRGGNY
-713 GLILRNDGS
+713 GLMLRNDGS

-785 QSMDYLEFVHW
+785 QSMDYMELVHW
-796 GASNV
+796 GASNT

-815 FAEFERKGDNTIQN
+815 FAEFERLGDNTIKN

-844 TVNAPTDSES
+844 VMNAETGDSS
-854 VYVKGTC
+854 IYLLGTC
-861 NDVDNWYIG
+861 ADNNNWYIG

-883 KSNAAIYLTNNGEVS
+883 ATNAAINITNAGDIALSPKGVEMTHVNNVRFYVHGERW
-898 LAPQN
+898 
-903 TAVVNVN
+903 TASQSGGWG
-910 RDRMHING
+910 D
-918 TQWVANQPH
+918 QW
-927 VWGNQWQTEAP
+927 GLEAP
-938 IFVDFGTGI
+938 IFVDHGYVS
-947 PNDTYMPIIKA
+947 PDCYYPIIKG
-958 RSQITGG
+958 RSLITNQG
-965 YATKADFGIYRHGA
+965 YTTAVDFGMRR
-979 VDTWGDAVIRVG
+979 VPQNWGQAIIRVG
-991 SAESGDSSHP
+991 SAEASPAAGHP
-1001 NAIYTFRANGD
+1001 QAVFEFHHDGTFYSPGNGN
-1012 FKAPAGLRAGVNLGV
+1012 F
-1027 GTDPVLGGHSIA
+1027 
-1039 IGDNDTGLMW
+1039 ND
-1049 GGDGRINLLANGQH
+1049 
-1063 IASWGVFHQEHPG
+1063 V
-1076 LWSVGAG
+1076 
-1083 FWTEVDK
+1083 
-1090 AIISHGHLI
+1090 
-1099 QANDSY
+1099 
-1105 STYVRDIYIRSD
+1105 YIRSD
-1117 IRVKKDLVKFENASK
+1117 GRL
-1132 TLSKING
+1132 KINV
-1139 YKYLQKRGTNEDGS
+1139 EDY
-1153 ERWEENAGLI
+1153 EENAVDKVNKLKVKTYDKVKSLNDREVIGHEIGII
-1163 AQEVQAILPELVE
+1163 AQDLQEVLPEAVKTAKI
-1176 GDPDSENLLRLNY
+1176 G
-1189 NGVVGLNTAAI
+1189 GLDNP
-1200 NEHTEEIAL
+1200 EEILTISNSAVNAL
-1209 LKEENNRLKEE
+1209 LIKAVQEMSEE
-1220 NKILHDRLAAIEA
+1220 NKLLRERLAAIEA
-1233 KLFG
+1233 KLG

>member
-168 DATIASNDKA
+168 DATIVSNHKA
-178 INDKVDLIKTETDR
+178 INDKVDLIKAETDR

-197 KVYAENQ
+197 HAYAENQ

-233 VEAKNS
+233 VEAKNT

-274 IKKHVNTYTDGY
+274 IKKHVNTCTDGY

-293 YFDDPSAR
+293 PFDDPSAL

-325 HPSGVNHARGFEFNY
+325 HPSGVNHARGFEFTY

-345 PTVKTYGYDE
+345 HTVRTYGYDE
-355 LGNLSYSHRMY
+355 LGHLAYSHRMY
-366 HEGDKPTPAEIGV
+366 HEGDKPSPSELNV
-379 YSKAEIDRL
+379 YSKQEVDRM
-388 FQKTLNFGIEGGWF
+388 FQKTIDFGSESGWF
-402 KLGTLTMPQQHGR
+402 KIATVYLPQNYGR
-415 TAKIRLVGGNGYNVG
+415 SAKIRLVGGNGYNVG
-430 MNGQANII
+430 QTGQCNII
-438 ELVIRCGNNSPKG
+438 ELVLRTGNDSPKG
-451 VVFNAYYSIWY
+451 INIVAYHHISGYDN
-462 HEQHFCAI
+462 QFCAI
-470 PTDGDNYDLYAYY
+470 NTSNDNYDIYAQYSQ
-483 GAHTG
+483 HTSL
-488 FVLAEYQVSSGG
+488 VLVEYQASIDV
-500 VSLNLLDT
+500 NLTVLDR
-508 PEYLGGEKPVADEI
+508 PEYVGEKPVAEHI
-522 FDALNISSFNNF
+522 FDAYTIRSFNSF

-549 YDIEHLNEQPTNA
+549 YDIEHLNEQQTNA

-676 IENGEL
+676 IEDGEL

-713 GLILRNDGS
+713 GLMLRNDGS

-785 QSMDYLEFVHW
+785 QSMDYMELVHW
-796 GASNV
+796 GASNT

-815 FAEFERKGDNTIQN
+815 FAEFERLGDNTIKN

-844 TVNAPTDSES
+844 IMNAESGDSS
-854 VYVKGTC
+854 IYLLGTC
-861 NDVDNWYIG
+861 ADNNNWYIG

-883 KSNAAIYLTNNGEVS
+883 ATNAAVNITNAGDIALSPKGVEMTHVNNVRFYVHGERW
-898 LAPQN
+898 
-903 TAVVNVN
+903 TASQSGGWG
-910 RDRMHING
+910 D
-918 TQWVANQPH
+918 QW
-927 VWGNQWQTEAP
+927 GLEAP
-938 IFVDFGTGI
+938 IFVDHGYVG
-947 PNDTYMPIIKA
+947 PDSYYPIIKG
-958 RSQITGG
+958 RSLITNQG
-965 YATKADFGIYRHGA
+965 YTTAVDFGLRR
-979 VDTWGDAVIRVG
+979 VPQNWGQAIIRVG
-991 SAESGDSSHP
+991 SAEASPAAGHP
-1001 NAIYTFRANGD
+1001 QAVFEFHHDGTFYSPGNGN
-1012 FKAPAGLRAGVNLGV
+1012 F
-1027 GTDPVLGGHSIA
+1027 
-1039 IGDNDTGLMW
+1039 ND
-1049 GGDGRINLLANGQH
+1049 
-1063 IASWGVFHQEHPG
+1063 V
-1076 LWSVGAG
+1076 
-1083 FWTEVDK
+1083 
-1090 AIISHGHLI
+1090 
-1099 QANDSY
+1099 
-1105 STYVRDIYIRSD
+1105 YIRSD
-1117 IRVKKDLVKFENASK
+1117 GRL
-1132 TLSKING
+1132 KINV
-1139 YKYLQKRGTNEDGS
+1139 EDY
-1153 ERWEENAGLI
+1153 EENAVDKVNKLKVKTYDKVKSLNDREVIGHEIGII
-1163 AQEVQAILPELVE
+1163 AQDLQEVLPEAVKTAKI
-1176 GDPDSENLLRLNY
+1176 G
-1189 NGVVGLNTAAI
+1189 GLDNP
-1200 NEHTEEIAL
+1200 EEILTISNSAVNAL
-1209 LKEENNRLKEE
+1209 LIKAVQEMSEE
-1220 NKILHDRLAAIEA
+1220 NKLLRERLAAIEA
-1233 KLFG
+1233 KLG

>member
-88 QTTDATI
+88 QTTDSTI

-168 DATIASNDKA
+168 DATIASNHKA
-178 INDKVDLIKTETDR
+178 INDKVDLIKAETDR

-197 KVYAENQ
+197 QAYAENQ

-220 QEAADNVAALTRD
+220 QEAADSVAALTRD

-269 SDGKY
+269 ADGKY

-293 YFDDPSAR
+293 YFDDPNAR

-325 HPSGVNHARGFEFNY
+325 HPSGVNHARGFEFTY

-345 PTVKTYGYDE
+345 HTVRTYGYDE
-355 LGNLSYSHRMY
+355 LGHLAYSHRMY
-366 HEGDKPTPAEIGV
+366 HEGDKPTPAEIGA

-388 FQKTLNFGIEGGWF
+388 FQKTIDFGSESGWF
-402 KLGTLTMPQQHGR
+402 KIATVYLPQNYGR
-415 TAKIRLVGGNGYNVG
+415 SAKIRLVGGNGYNVG
-430 MNGQANII
+430 QTGQCNII
-438 ELVIRCGNNSPKG
+438 ELVLRTGNDSPKG
-451 VVFNAYYSIWY
+451 INIVAYHHISGYDN
-462 HEQHFCAI
+462 QFCAI
-470 PTDGDNYDLYAYY
+470 NTSNDNYDIYAQYSQ
-483 GAHTG
+483 HTSL
-488 FVLAEYQVSSGG
+488 VLVEYQASNDV
-500 VSLNLLDT
+500 NLTVLDR
-508 PEYLGGEKPVADEI
+508 PEYVGEKPVAEHI
-522 FDALNISSFNNF
+522 FDAYTIRSFNSF

-549 YDIEHLNEQPTNA
+549 YDIEHLNEQQTNA

-597 QELLLTATS
+597 QELLLTATT
-606 GLHVKKLTLD
+606 GLHVKRLTLD
-616 GGVTGNSGIDIRRG
+616 GGAAGGNSGIDIRRG
-630 PNESSHFNFM
+630 PNEASHFNFM

-657 GQTKDFIWWNDNG
+657 RTTKDFIWWNDNG

-676 IENGEL
+676 IEDGEL

-713 GLILRNDGS
+713 GLMFRNDGT
-722 SFHILTTDLKD
+722 SFHILSTDHGD
-733 SFGSWNNRRPFSY
+733 SFGGWNSRRPFSY
-746 DFADGGLYLGGTET
+746 DFAGGGLDLGGTAT
-760 ARCLHLGIDGSTRLE
+760 ARCLHLGIDGSTRIE
-775 DNLFFKAGSR
+775 DNLVFRAGAR

-796 GASNV
+796 GASNT

-815 FAEFERKGDNTIQN
+815 FAEFERLGDNTIKN

-844 TVNAPTDSES
+844 IMNAESGDSS
-854 VYVKGTC
+854 IYLLGTC
-861 NDVDNWYIG
+861 ADNNNWYIG

-883 KSNAAIYLTNNGEVS
+883 ATNAAVNITNAGDIALSPKGVEMTHVNNVRFYVHGERW
-898 LAPQN
+898 
-903 TAVVNVN
+903 TASQSGGWG
-910 RDRMHING
+910 D
-918 TQWVANQPH
+918 QW
-927 VWGNQWQTEAP
+927 GLEAP
-938 IFVDFGTGI
+938 IFVDHGYVG
-947 PNDTYMPIIKA
+947 PDSYYPIIKG
-958 RSQITGG
+958 RSLITNQG
-965 YATKADFGIYRHGA
+965 YTTAVDFGMRR
-979 VDTWGDAVIRVG
+979 VPQNWGQAIIRVG
-991 SAESGDSSHP
+991 SAEASPAAGHP
-1001 NAIYTFRANGD
+1001 QAVFEFHHDGTFYSPGNGN
-1012 FKAPAGLRAGVNLGV
+1012 F
-1027 GTDPVLGGHSIA
+1027 
-1039 IGDNDTGLMW
+1039 ND
-1049 GGDGRINLLANGQH
+1049 
-1063 IASWGVFHQEHPG
+1063 V
-1076 LWSVGAG
+1076 
-1083 FWTEVDK
+1083 
-1090 AIISHGHLI
+1090 
-1099 QANDSY
+1099 
-1105 STYVRDIYIRSD
+1105 YIRSD
-1117 IRVKKDLVKFENASK
+1117 GRL
-1132 TLSKING
+1132 KINV
-1139 YKYLQKRGTNEDGS
+1139 EDY
-1153 ERWEENAGLI
+1153 EENAVDKVNKLKVKTYDKVKSLNDREVIGHEIGII
-1163 AQEVQAILPELVE
+1163 AQDLQEVLPEAVKTAKI
-1176 GDPDSENLLRLNY
+1176 G
-1189 NGVVGLNTAAI
+1189 GLDNP
-1200 NEHTEEIAL
+1200 EEILTISNSAVNAL
-1209 LKEENNRLKEE
+1209 LIKAVQEMSEE
-1220 NKILHDRLAAIEA
+1220 NKLLRERLAAIEA

>member
-178 INDKVDLIKTETDR
+178 INDKVDLIKAETDR

-233 VEAKNS
+233 VEAKNT

-269 SDGKY
+269 ADGKY

-293 YFDDPSAR
+293 YFDDPNAR

-325 HPSGVNHARGFEFNY
+325 HPSGVNHARGFEFTY
-340 GSNPV
+340 GSNPHA
-345 PTVKTYGYDE
+345 TVRTYGYDE

-366 HEGDKPTPAEIGV
+366 HEGDKPTPAEIGA

-430 MNGQANII
+430 HNGQANII

-451 VVFNAYYSIWY
+451 VVFNAYYTIWHY
-462 HEQHFCAI
+462 EQHFCAI

-549 YDIEHLNEQPTNA
+549 YDIEHLNEQQTNA

-576 IWHET
+576 IWHES
-581 VDDNAYRLA
+581 VDDQNYRLA
-590 TGYEDTN
+590 TGYTDVT
-597 QELLLTATS
+597 QQLLLSAVT
-606 GLHVKKLTLD
+606 GLHIRRLTID
-616 GGVTGNSGIDIRRG
+616 GGLGSGSNAGIDIRRG
-630 PNESSHFNFM
+630 PNEASHFNFM

-657 GQTKDFIWWNDNG
+657 LTTKDFIWWNDNG

-713 GLILRNDGS
+713 GLIFRNDGS
-722 SFHILTTDLKD
+722 GFHLLTTDLKD
-733 SFGSWNNRRPFSY
+733 SFGSWNTRRPFSY
-746 DFADGGLYLGGTET
+746 NFADGGLYLGGTET

-785 QSMDYLEFVHW
+785 QSMDYMELVHW
-796 GASNV
+796 GASNT

-815 FAEFERKGDNTIQN
+815 LAEFERVGGTNGVKTR
-829 TFFGKLKVNRGSDAI
+829 FFGETFTDGTLYLNQMNNSSERFSINNWGNSEVGRAAVMEIGDSKGYHFYTERRTDDTVLFDVAGAFTVHGPNGI
-844 TVNAPTDSES
+844 TIKNSTGARHIWFRDNSES
-854 VYVKGTC
+854 EKAVIWATDEGILHIRNNHGGPFSHHFKGAMIQLEGRVPYAA
-861 NDVDNWYIG
+861 DQGLIRGEVD
-870 KGGADNGLAFYSY
+870 GGAYVAW
-883 KSNAAIYLTNNGEVS
+883 
-898 LAPQN
+898 
-903 TAVVNVN
+903 
-910 RDRMHING
+910 RDR
-918 TQWVANQPH
+918 
-927 VWGNQWQTEAP
+927 
-938 IFVDFGTGI
+938 
-947 PNDTYMPIIKA
+947 
-958 RSQITGG
+958 
-965 YATKADFGIYRHGA
+965 
-979 VDTWGDAVIRVG
+979 
-991 SAESGDSSHP
+991 
-1001 NAIYTFRANGD
+1001 
-1012 FKAPAGLRAGVNLGV
+1012 PAGLLV
-1027 GTDPVLGGHSIA
+1027 DCQKSIDSAHA
-1039 IGDNDTGLMW
+1039 IWKAVDW
-1049 GGDGRINLLANGQH
+1049 GRQYIAAMDVHCPGDGNNTAAAVLHVQGADYQFHASGEFHATGNGN
-1063 IASWGVFHQEHPG
+1063 F
-1076 LWSVGAG
+1076 
-1083 FWTEVDK
+1083 
-1090 AIISHGHLI
+1090 
-1099 QANDSY
+1099 ND
-1105 STYVRDIYIRSD
+1105 VYIRSD
-1117 IRVKKDLVKFENASK
+1117 RRL
-1132 TLSKING
+1132 KINV
-1139 YKYLQKRGTNEDGS
+1139 EDY
-1153 ERWEENAGLI
+1153 EENAVDKVNKLKVKTYDKVKSLNDREVIGHEIGII
-1163 AQEVQAILPELVE
+1163 AQDLQEVLPEAVKTAKI
-1176 GDPDSENLLRLNY
+1176 G
-1189 NGVVGLNTAAI
+1189 GLDNP
-1200 NEHTEEIAL
+1200 EEILTISNSAVNAL
-1209 LKEENNRLKEE
+1209 LIKAIQEMSEE
-1220 NKILHDRLAAIEA
+1220 NKILRERLAAIEA
-1233 KLFG
+1233 KLG

>member
-1 MQSIQFKRTNVSG
+1 
-14 KKPTPEQL
+14 L
-22 QVGEVAI
+22 QVGEIAI
-29 NLKDHVIFTKDRDH
+29 QLADHVIFTKDRDH

-88 QTTDATI
+88 QTTDSTI

-114 ATIEANKNKAASDL
+114 ATIEANKNAAASDL

-134 LSDTINANKNAAA
+134 LSDTINVNKNAAA

-178 INDKVDLIKTETDR
+178 INDKVDLIKAETDR

-233 VEAKNS
+233 VEAKNT

-269 SDGKY
+269 ADGKY

-293 YFDDPSAR
+293 YFDDPNAR

-325 HPSGVNHARGFEFNY
+325 HPSGVNHARGFEFTY

-345 PTVKTYGYDE
+345 HTVRTYGYDE
-355 LGNLSYSHRMY
+355 LGHLAYSHRMY
-366 HEGDKPTPAEIGV
+366 HEGDKPSPSELNV
-379 YSKAEIDRL
+379 YSKQEVDRM
-388 FQKTLNFGIEGGWF
+388 FQKTIDFGSESGWF
-402 KLGTLTMPQQHGR
+402 KIATVYLPQNYGR
-415 TAKIRLVGGNGYNVG
+415 SAKIRLVGGNGYNVG
-430 MNGQANII
+430 QTGQCNII
-438 ELVIRCGNNSPKG
+438 ELVIRTGNDSPKG
-451 VVFNAYYSIWY
+451 INIVAYHHISGYDN
-462 HEQHFCAI
+462 QFCAI
-470 PTDGDNYDLYAYY
+470 NTSNDNYDIYAQYSQ
-483 GAHTG
+483 HTSL
-488 FVLAEYQVSSGG
+488 VLVEYQASSD
-500 VSLNLLDT
+500 VNLTVLDR
-508 PEYLGGEKPVADEI
+508 PEYVGEKPVADHI
-522 FDALNISSFNNF
+522 YDAYTIRSFNSF

-549 YDIEHLNEQPTNA
+549 YDIEHLNEQQTNS

-567 RFRSSAPAT
+567 RFRSCAPAT

-657 GQTKDFIWWNDNG
+657 GTTKDFIWWNDNG

-676 IENGEL
+676 IEDGEL

-713 GLILRNDGS
+713 GLMLRNDGS

-746 DFADGGLYLGGTET
+746 EFANGGLYLGGTET

-785 QSMDYLEFVHW
+785 QSMDYMELVHW
-796 GASNV
+796 GASNT

-815 FAEFERKGDNTIQN
+815 LAEFERLGDNTIKN

-844 TVNAPTDSES
+844 IMNAETGDSS
-854 VYVKGTC
+854 IYLLGTC
-861 NDVDNWYIG
+861 ADNNNWYIG

-883 KSNAAIYLTNNGEVS
+883 ATNAAINITNAGDIALSPKGVEMTHVNNVRFYVHGERW
-898 LAPQN
+898 
-903 TAVVNVN
+903 TASQSGGWN
-910 RDRMHING
+910 D
-918 TQWVANQPH
+918 QW
-927 VWGNQWQTEAP
+927 GLEAP
-938 IFVDFGTGI
+938 IFVDHGYVG
-947 PNDTYMPIIKA
+947 PDSYYPIIKG
-958 RSQITGG
+958 RSLITNQG
-965 YATKADFGIYRHGA
+965 YTTAVDFGLRR
-979 VDTWGDAVIRVG
+979 VPQNWGQAVIRVG
-991 SAESGDSSHP
+991 SAENSPAAGHP
-1001 NAIYTFRANGD
+1001 QAVFEFHHDGTFYSPGNGN
-1012 FKAPAGLRAGVNLGV
+1012 F
-1027 GTDPVLGGHSIA
+1027 
-1039 IGDNDTGLMW
+1039 ND
-1049 GGDGRINLLANGQH
+1049 
-1063 IASWGVFHQEHPG
+1063 V
-1076 LWSVGAG
+1076 
-1083 FWTEVDK
+1083 
-1090 AIISHGHLI
+1090 
-1099 QANDSY
+1099 
-1105 STYVRDIYIRSD
+1105 YIRSD
-1117 IRVKKDLVKFENASK
+1117 RRL
-1132 TLSKING
+1132 KINV
-1139 YKYLQKRGTNEDGS
+1139 EDY
-1153 ERWEENAGLI
+1153 EENAVDKVNKLKVKTYDKVKSLNDREVIGHEIGII
-1163 AQEVQAILPELVE
+1163 AQDLQEVLPEAVK
-1176 GDPDSENLLRLNY
+1176 
-1189 NGVVGLNTAAI
+1189 TAKI
-1200 NEHTEEIAL
+1200 GGFDNPEEILTISNSAVNAL
-1209 LKEENNRLKEE
+1209 LIKAVQEMSEE
-1220 NKILHDRLAAIEA
+1220 NKLLRERLAAIEA

>member
-178 INDKVDLIKTETDR
+178 INDKVDLIKAETDR

-233 VEAKNS
+233 VEAKNT

-293 YFDDPSAR
+293 YFDDPNAR

-451 VVFNAYYSIWY
+451 VVFNAYYTIWD

-483 GAHTG
+483 DAHTG

-534 SNRGTLNF
+534 RNRGTLNF
-542 AGNHQGQ
+542 AGNPQGQ

-567 RFRSSAPAT
+567 RFRSSALAT

-581 VDDNAYRLA
+581 VDDQNYRLA
-590 TGYEDTN
+590 TGGTDSG
-597 QELLLTATS
+597 QQLLLTTT
-606 GLHVKKLTLD
+606 GLHVKRLTLD
-616 GGVTGNSGIDIRRG
+616 GGAAGGNAGIDIRRG
-630 PNESSHFNFM
+630 PNEASHFNFM

-657 GQTKDFIWWNDNG
+657 LTTKDFIWWNDNG
-670 QNSINL
+670 QNSLNL
-676 IENGEL
+676 LENGEL
-682 HITGGKGQKIVM
+682 QISGGKGQKIVM

-707 VKGGNY
+707 VRGGNY
-713 GLILRNDGS
+713 GVIFRNDGTN
-722 SFHILTTDLKD
+722 FHLLTTDLKD
-733 SFGSWNNRRPFSY
+733 SFGTWNNRRPFSY
-746 DFADGGLYLGGTET
+746 DFATGGLDLGGTDT
-760 ARCLHLGIDGSTRLE
+760 ARCLHLGIDGSTRIE
-775 DNLFFKAGSR
+775 DNLVFRAGSR

-796 GASNV
+796 GASNT

-815 FAEFERKGDNTIQN
+815 LAEFERKGDNTIQN
-829 TFFGKLKVNRGSDAI
+829 TFFGRFKVNGDSNAI
-844 TVNAPTDSES
+844 TINAPTDSDA

-870 KGGADNGLAFYSY
+870 KGGAGNGLVFCSYKTNAAVHLTDNGEIA
-883 KSNAAIYLTNNGEVS
+883 

-903 TAVVNVN
+903 FNNVSISK
-910 RDRMHING
+910 DRIYINA
-918 TQWVANQPH
+918 TQWVANH
-927 VWGNQWQTEAP
+927 SGTWDGQWREEAP
-938 IFVDFGTGI
+938 IFVDHGSVGEDSYY
-947 PNDTYMPIIKA
+947 PLIKGH
-958 RSQITGG
+958 SQITGQG
-965 YATKADFGIYRHGA
+965 YSTKVDFGLRR
-979 VDTWGDAVIRVG
+979 TPQSWGQAVIRVG
-991 SAESGDSSHP
+991 SAENSPASGHP
-1001 NAIYTFRANGD
+1001 Q
-1012 FKAPAGLRAGVNLGV
+1012 GVFEFHASGMFYSPLVQTPRIGV
-1027 GTDPVLGGHSIA
+1027 GTLPVWEGASIA
-1039 IGDNDTGLMW
+1039 IGDNDTGLVW
-1049 GGDGRINLLANGQH
+1049 GGDGRINMFANGQH
-1063 IASWGVFHQEHPG
+1063 IASWGTMYQEHSG
-1076 LWSVGAG
+1076 LWGSHGG
-1083 FWTEVDK
+1083 LWTEVDK
-1090 AIISHGHLI
+1090 AIISHGHLV
-1099 QANDSY
+1099 QANDNY

-1189 NGVVGLNTAAI
+1189 NGVIGLNTAAI

>member
-22 QVGEVAI
+22 QVGELA
-29 NLKDHVIFTKDRDH
+29 LQLADHVIYTKDRDH

-88 QTTDATI
+88 QTTDSTI

-168 DATIASNDKA
+168 DATIASNHKA
-178 INDKVDLIKTETDR
+178 INDKVDLIKAETDR

-197 KVYAENQ
+197 QAYAENQ

-220 QEAADNVAALTRD
+220 QEAADSVAALTRD
-233 VEAKNS
+233 VEAKNT
-239 AIHSKVDNNKS
+239 AIHSKVDNNKV

-269 SDGKY
+269 ADGKY

-293 YFDDPSAR
+293 YFDDPNAR

-319 MILHVP
+319 LALHVP
-325 HPSGVNHARGFEFNY
+325 HPSGVNHARGFEFTY

-345 PTVKTYGYDE
+345 HTVRTYGYDE
-355 LGNLSYSHRMY
+355 LGHLAYSHRMY
-366 HEGDKPTPAEIGV
+366 HEGDKPSPSELNV
-379 YSKAEIDRL
+379 YSKQEVDRM
-388 FQKTLNFGIEGGWF
+388 FQKTIDFGSESGWF
-402 KLGTLTMPQQHGR
+402 KIATVYLPQNYGR
-415 TAKIRLVGGNGYNVG
+415 SAKIRLVGGNGYNVG
-430 MNGQANII
+430 QTGQCNII
-438 ELVIRCGNNSPKG
+438 ELVLRTGNDSPKG
-451 VVFNAYYSIWY
+451 INIVAYHHISGYDNLFCAINTSNDNYDIYAYYS
-462 HEQHFCAI
+462 QH
-470 PTDGDNYDLYAYY
+470 TSL
-483 GAHTG
+483 
-488 FVLAEYQVSSGG
+488 VLVEYQASTG
-500 VSLNLLDT
+500 VNLTVLDR
-508 PEYLGGEKPVADEI
+508 PEYVGEKPVAEHI
-522 FDALNISSFNNF
+522 FDAYTIRSFNSF

-549 YDIEHLNEQPTNA
+549 YDIEHMNEQPTNA

-576 IWHET
+576 IWHES
-581 VDDNAYRLA
+581 VDDQNYRLA
-590 TGYEDTN
+590 TGYTDVT
-597 QELLLTATS
+597 QQLLLSAVT
-606 GLHVKKLTLD
+606 GLHIRRLTID
-616 GGVTGNSGIDIRRG
+616 GGFGSGSNAGIDIRRG
-630 PNESSHFNFM
+630 PNEASHFNFM

-657 GQTKDFIWWNDNG
+657 LTTKDFIWWNDNG

-713 GLILRNDGS
+713 GLIFRNDGS
-722 SFHILTTDLKD
+722 GFHLLTTDLKD

-746 DFADGGLYLGGTET
+746 NFADGGLDLGGTET

-775 DNLFFKAGSR
+775 DNLLFKSGSR
-785 QSMDYLEFVHW
+785 QSMDYMELVHW
-796 GASNV
+796 GASNT

-815 FAEFERKGDNTIQN
+815 LAEFERTGTNSIKTR
-829 TFFGKLKVNRGSDAI
+829 FFGETFTDGTLYLNQMNNSSERFSINNWGNSEVGRAAVMEIGDSKGYHFYTERRTDDTVLFDVSGALTVRGPNGITIKNSTGARHIWFRDASETEKAVI
-844 TVNAPTDSES
+844 WATDEGILHIRNNHGGPFSHHF
-854 VYVKGTC
+854 KGAMIQLEGR
-861 NDVDNWYIG
+861 VPYA
-870 KGGADNGLAFYSY
+870 ADQGL
-883 KSNAAIYLTNNGEVS
+883 IRGEVS
-898 LAPQN
+898 GGAY
-903 TAVVNVN
+903 
-910 RDRMHING
+910 
-918 TQWVANQPH
+918 
-927 VWGNQWQTEAP
+927 
-938 IFVDFGTGI
+938 VDWRG
-947 PNDTYMPIIKA
+947 
-958 RSQITGG
+958 R
-965 YATKADFGIYRHGA
+965 
-979 VDTWGDAVIRVG
+979 
-991 SAESGDSSHP
+991 
-1001 NAIYTFRANGD
+1001 
-1012 FKAPAGLRAGVNLGV
+1012 PAGLLVDCQQSVDSAHAIWKAVDWGRNYIAAMDVHCPGDSNN
-1027 GTDPVLGGHSIA
+1027 TAAAVLHVQGADYQFHASGEFYA
-1039 IGDNDTGLMW
+1039 TGNGNFND
-1049 GGDGRINLLANGQH
+1049 
-1063 IASWGVFHQEHPG
+1063 V
-1076 LWSVGAG
+1076 
-1083 FWTEVDK
+1083 
-1090 AIISHGHLI
+1090 
-1099 QANDSY
+1099 
-1105 STYVRDIYIRSD
+1105 YIRSD
-1117 IRVKKDLVKFENASK
+1117 RRL
-1132 TLSKING
+1132 KINV
-1139 YKYLQKRGTNEDGS
+1139 EDY
-1153 ERWEENAGLI
+1153 EENAVDKVNKLKVKTYDKVKSLNDREVIGHEIGII
-1163 AQEVQAILPELVE
+1163 AQDLQEVLPEAVKTAKI
-1176 GDPDSENLLRLNY
+1176 G
-1189 NGVVGLNTAAI
+1189 GLDNP
-1200 NEHTEEIAL
+1200 EEILTISNSAVNAL
-1209 LKEENNRLKEE
+1209 LIKAVQEMSEE
-1220 NKILHDRLAAIEA
+1220 NKLLRERLAAIEA
-1233 KLFG
+1233 KLG

>member
-168 DATIASNDKA
+168 DATIAINDKA
-178 INDKVDLIKTETDR
+178 INDKVDLIKAETDR

-197 KVYAENQ
+197 KAYAENQ

-233 VEAKNS
+233 VEAKNT

-293 YFDDPSAR
+293 YFDDPNAR

-325 HPSGVNHARGFEFNY
+325 HPSGVNHARGFEFTY
-340 GSNPV
+340 GSNPHA
-345 PTVKTYGYDE
+345 TVRTYGYDE

-366 HEGDKPTPAEIGV
+366 HEGDKPTPAEIGA
-379 YSKAEIDRL
+379 YSKAEIDRM
-388 FQKTLNFGIEGGWF
+388 FQKTINFGVETGWF
-402 KLGTLTMPQQHGR
+402 KIATAFIPQNDGR
-415 TAKIRLVGGNGYNVG
+415 SLKIRLIGGNGWNVG
-430 MNGQANII
+430 QTGQCNII
-438 ELVIRCGNNSPKG
+438 ELVIRTSNGSPKG
-451 VVFNAYYSIWY
+451 INFVAYHHVSGY
-462 HEQHFCAI
+462 ENQFCAI
-470 PTDGDNYDLYAYY
+470 NTGDDTYDIYAYY
-483 GAHTG
+483 FEFTNM
-488 FVLAEYQVSSGG
+488 VMAEYQASTG
-500 VSLNLLDT
+500 VNLTVLDR
-508 PEYLGGEKPVADEI
+508 PEYVGDKPVADHI
-522 FDALNISSFNNF
+522 YDAYTIHSFNSF

-549 YDIEHLNEQPTNA
+549 YDIEHLNEQQTNS

-581 VDDNAYRLA
+581 VDDQNYRLA
-590 TGYEDTN
+590 TGYDDVN
-597 QELLLTATS
+597 PQLLLSAAT

-657 GQTKDFIWWNDNG
+657 LTTKDFIWWNDNG

-682 HITGGKGQKIVM
+682 HITGGRGQKIVM

-713 GLILRNDGS
+713 GLIFRNDGS
-722 SFHILTTDLKD
+722 YFHILTTGLGD
-733 SFGSWNNRRPFSY
+733 SFGPWNTRRPFSY
-746 DFADGGLYLGGTET
+746 NFADGGLDLGGTET

-785 QSMDYLEFVHW
+785 QSMDYMELVHW
-796 GASNV
+796 GASNT

-808 LRDSKGF
+808 MRDSKGF
-815 FAEFERKGDNTIQN
+815 LAEFERVGGTNGVKTR
-829 TFFGKLKVNRGSDAI
+829 FFGETFTDGTLYLNQMNNSSERFSINNWGNSEVGRAAVMEVGDSKGYHFYTERRTDNILAFDVAGAFTVHGPNGI
-844 TVNAPTDSES
+844 TIKNSTGARHIWFRDDSES
-854 VYVKGTC
+854 EKAVIWATDEGILHIRNNHGGQFTHHFQGAMILAGNRVPYNSEYALIRGNISGGAWVDWRDRPAGLLVDCQDSRNQAYNIWKATHWGEQHLAAMGVHAGGGNPHVVLHVGGNDYAFASNGDFTAGAAVYC
-861 NDVDNWYIG
+861 NDV
-870 KGGADNGLAFYSY
+870 
-883 KSNAAIYLTNNGEVS
+883 
-898 LAPQN
+898 
-903 TAVVNVN
+903 
-910 RDRMHING
+910 
-918 TQWVANQPH
+918 
-927 VWGNQWQTEAP
+927 
-938 IFVDFGTGI
+938 
-947 PNDTYMPIIKA
+947 
-958 RSQITGG
+958 
-965 YATKADFGIYRHGA
+965 
-979 VDTWGDAVIRVG
+979 
-991 SAESGDSSHP
+991 
-1001 NAIYTFRANGD
+1001 
-1012 FKAPAGLRAGVNLGV
+1012 
-1027 GTDPVLGGHSIA
+1027 
-1039 IGDNDTGLMW
+1039 
-1049 GGDGRINLLANGQH
+1049 
-1063 IASWGVFHQEHPG
+1063 
-1076 LWSVGAG
+1076 
-1083 FWTEVDK
+1083 
-1090 AIISHGHLI
+1090 
-1099 QANDSY
+1099 
-1105 STYVRDIYIRSD
+1105 YIRSD
-1117 IRVKKDLVKFENASK
+1117 RRL
-1132 TLSKING
+1132 KINV
-1139 YKYLQKRGTNEDGS
+1139 EDY
-1153 ERWEENAGLI
+1153 EENAVDKVNKLKVKTYDKVKSLSDREVIGHEIGII
-1163 AQEVQAILPELVE
+1163 AQDLQEVLPEAV
-1176 GDPDSENLLRLNY
+1176 STSS
-1189 NGVVGLNTAAI
+1189 VGSQDNP
-1200 NEHTEEIAL
+1200 EEILTISNSAVNAL
-1209 LKEENNRLKEE
+1209 LIKAVQEMSEE
-1220 NKILHDRLAAIEA
+1220 NKILRERLAAIEA
-1233 KLFG
+1233 KLG

>member
-178 INDKVDLIKTETDR
+178 INDKVDLIKAETDR

-197 KVYAENQ
+197 KAYAENQ

-233 VEAKNS
+233 VEAKNT

-293 YFDDPSAR
+293 YFDDPNAR

-314 AGHIA
+314 AGHLA
-319 MILHVP
+319 LALHVP
-325 HPSGVNHARGFEFNY
+325 HPSGLNHSRGFDFTY
-340 GSNPV
+340 GSNVV

-355 LGNLSYSHRMY
+355 LGHLAYSHRMY
-366 HEGDKPTPAEIGV
+366 HEGDKPTPAEIGA
-379 YSKAEIDRL
+379 YSKAEIDRM
-388 FQKTLNFGIEGGWF
+388 FQKTLDFGIESGWF
-402 KLGTLTMPQQHGR
+402 KIATVYLPQQYGR
-415 TAKIRLVGGNGYNVG
+415 SAKIRLVGGNGYNVG
-430 MNGQANII
+430 QTGQANII
-438 ELVIRCGNNSPKG
+438 ELVLRSGNGNPVG
-451 VVFNAYYSIWY
+451 VVFNAYMTIWY
-462 HEQHFCAI
+462 IDQKFCAI
-470 PTDGDNYDLYAYY
+470 PTGGDSYDIY
-483 GAHTG
+483 GSYSGHSG
-488 FVLAEYQVSSGG
+488 FVLAEYQTSPDV
-500 VSLNLLDT
+500 NLTLYDKPQFIGSQL
-508 PEYLGGEKPVADEI
+508 PEAETK
-522 FDALNISSFNNF
+522 FDAYTITSFNSYRNH
-534 SNRGTLNF
+534 GTLNF
-542 AGNHQGQ
+542 GANAQGQ
-549 YDIEHLNEQPTNA
+549 YDIEHMNEQPTNA

-567 RFRSSAPAT
+567 RFRSSALAT

-581 VDDNAYRLA
+581 VDDQNYRLA
-590 TGYEDTN
+590 TGGTDSG
-597 QELLLTATS
+597 QQLLLTTT
-606 GLHVKKLTLD
+606 GLHVKRLTLD
-616 GGVTGNSGIDIRRG
+616 GGAAGGNAGIDIRRG
-630 PNESSHFNFM
+630 PNEASHFNFM

-657 GQTKDFIWWNDNG
+657 LTTKDFIWWNDNG

-746 DFADGGLYLGGTET
+746 DFATGGLDLGGTDT
-760 ARCLHLGIDGSTRLE
+760 ARCLHLGIDGSTRIE
-775 DNLFFKAGSR
+775 DNLVFRAGSR

-796 GASNV
+796 GASNT

-815 FAEFERKGDNTIQN
+815 LAEFERKGDNTIQN
-829 TFFGKLKVNRGSDAI
+829 TFFGRFKVNGDSNAI
-844 TVNAPTDSES
+844 TINAPTDSDA

-870 KGGADNGLAFYSY
+870 KGGAGNGLVFCSY
-883 KSNAAIYLTNNGEVS
+883 KTNAAVHLTDNGEVL

-903 TAVVNVN
+903 TAIVNIN

-927 VWGNQWQTEAP
+927 GWGNQWQSEAP
-938 IFVDFGTGI
+938 IFVDFGTGV
-947 PNDTYMPIIKA
+947 PYDTYMPIIKA
-958 RSQITGG
+958 RSQTAGG
-965 YATKADFGIYRHGA
+965 YATKADFGIYRRGG
-979 VDTWGDAVIRVG
+979 DNWGWGDAVIRVG
-991 SAESGDSSHP
+991 SAESADSSHP
-1001 NAIYTFRANGD
+1001 NARFMFQANGD
-1012 FKAPAGLRAGVNLGV
+1012 FRAPAGLRAGVNLGV

-1189 NGVVGLNTAAI
+1189 NGVIGLITAAI

>member
-88 QTTDATI
+88 QTTDSTI

-178 INDKVDLIKTETDR
+178 INDKVDLIKAETDR

-197 KVYAENQ
+197 KAYAENQ

-233 VEAKNS
+233 VEAKNT

-293 YFDDPSAR
+293 YFDDPNAR

-325 HPSGVNHARGFEFNY
+325 HPSGVNHARGFEFTY

-345 PTVKTYGYDE
+345 HTVRTYGYDE
-355 LGNLSYSHRMY
+355 LGHLAYSHRMY
-366 HEGDKPTPAEIGV
+366 HEGDKPSPSELNV
-379 YSKAEIDRL
+379 YSKQEVDRM
-388 FQKTLNFGIEGGWF
+388 FQKTIDFGSESGWF
-402 KLGTLTMPQQHGR
+402 KIATVYLPQNYGR
-415 TAKIRLVGGNGYNVG
+415 SAKIRLVGGNGWNVG
-430 MNGQANII
+430 QTGQCNII
-438 ELVIRCGNNSPKG
+438 ELVIRTGNGSPKG
-451 VVFNAYYSIWY
+451 INFVAYHHVSGYDNQFCAINTSDDTYDIYAYYS
-462 HEQHFCAI
+462 EF
-470 PTDGDNYDLYAYY
+470 TNM
-483 GAHTG
+483 
-488 FVLAEYQVSSGG
+488 VMAEYQASSD
-500 VSLNLLDT
+500 VNLTVLDR
-508 PEYLGGEKPVADEI
+508 PEYVGEKPVADHI
-522 FDALNISSFNNF
+522 YDAYTIRSFNSF

-549 YDIEHLNEQPTNA
+549 YDIEHMNEQPTNA

-567 RFRSSAPAT
+567 RFRSSASAT

-581 VDDNAYRLA
+581 VDDQNYRLA
-590 TGYEDTN
+590 TGGTDSG
-597 QELLLTATS
+597 QQLLLSSGT
-606 GLHVKKLTLD
+606 GLHIRRLTID
-616 GGVTGNSGIDIRRG
+616 GGLGSGSNAGIDIRRG

-657 GQTKDFIWWNDNG
+657 LTTKDFIWWNDNG

-713 GLILRNDGS
+713 GLIFRNDGVG
-722 SFHILTTDLKD
+722 FHILTTDLGD
-733 SFGSWNNRRPFSY
+733 SFGPWNTRRPFSY
-746 DFADGGLYLGGTET
+746 NFADGGLYLGGTET

-785 QSMDYLEFVHW
+785 QSMDYMELVHW
-796 GASNV
+796 GASNT

-815 FAEFERKGDNTIQN
+815 LAEFERLGDNTIKN

-844 TVNAPTDSES
+844 IMNAETGDSS
-854 VYVKGTC
+854 IYLLGTC
-861 NDVDNWYIG
+861 ADNNNWYIG

-883 KSNAAIYLTNNGEVS
+883 ATNAAINITNAGDIALSPKGVEMTHVNNVRFYVHGERW
-898 LAPQN
+898 
-903 TAVVNVN
+903 TASQSGGWN
-910 RDRMHING
+910 D
-918 TQWVANQPH
+918 QW
-927 VWGNQWQTEAP
+927 GLEAP
-938 IFVDFGTGI
+938 IFVDHGYVG
-947 PNDTYMPIIKA
+947 PDSYYPIIKG
-958 RSQITGG
+958 RSLITNQG
-965 YATKADFGIYRHGA
+965 YTTAVDFGLRR
-979 VDTWGDAVIRVG
+979 VPNNWGQAVIRVG
-991 SAESGDSSHP
+991 SAENSPAAGHP
-1001 NAIYTFRANGD
+1001 QAVFEFHHDGTFYSPGNGN
-1012 FKAPAGLRAGVNLGV
+1012 F
-1027 GTDPVLGGHSIA
+1027 
-1039 IGDNDTGLMW
+1039 ND
-1049 GGDGRINLLANGQH
+1049 
-1063 IASWGVFHQEHPG
+1063 V
-1076 LWSVGAG
+1076 
-1083 FWTEVDK
+1083 
-1090 AIISHGHLI
+1090 
-1099 QANDSY
+1099 
-1105 STYVRDIYIRSD
+1105 YIRSD
-1117 IRVKKDLVKFENASK
+1117 RRL
-1132 TLSKING
+1132 KINV
-1139 YKYLQKRGTNEDGS
+1139 EDY
-1153 ERWEENAGLI
+1153 EENAVDKVNKLKVKTYDKVKSLNDREVIGHEIGII
-1163 AQEVQAILPELVE
+1163 AQDLQEVLPEAVKTAKI
-1176 GDPDSENLLRLNY
+1176 G
-1189 NGVVGLNTAAI
+1189 GLDNP
-1200 NEHTEEIAL
+1200 EEILTISNSAVNAL
-1209 LKEENNRLKEE
+1209 LIKAIQEMSEE
-1220 NKILHDRLAAIEA
+1220 NKILRERLAAIEA
-1233 KLFG
+1233 KLG

>member
-178 INDKVDLIKTETDR
+178 INDKVDLIKAETDR

-233 VEAKNS
+233 VEAKNT

-269 SDGKY
+269 ADGKY

-293 YFDDPSAR
+293 YFDDPNAR

-325 HPSGVNHARGFEFNY
+325 HPSGVNHARGFEFTY

-345 PTVKTYGYDE
+345 HTVRTYGYDE
-355 LGNLSYSHRMY
+355 LGHLAYSHRMY
-366 HEGDKPTPAEIGV
+366 HEGDKPSPSELNV
-379 YSKAEIDRL
+379 YSKQEVDRM
-388 FQKTLNFGIEGGWF
+388 FQKTIDFGSESGWF
-402 KLGTLTMPQQHGR
+402 KIATVYLPQNYGR
-415 TAKIRLVGGNGYNVG
+415 SAKIRLVGGNGWNVG
-430 MNGQANII
+430 QTGQCNII
-438 ELVIRCGNNSPKG
+438 ELVIRTGNGSPKG
-451 VVFNAYYSIWY
+451 INFVAYHHVSGYDNQFCAINTSDDTYDIYAYYS
-462 HEQHFCAI
+462 EF
-470 PTDGDNYDLYAYY
+470 TNM
-483 GAHTG
+483 
-488 FVLAEYQVSSGG
+488 VMAEYQASSD
-500 VSLNLLDT
+500 VNLTVLDR
-508 PEYLGGEKPVADEI
+508 PEYVGEKPVAEHI
-522 FDALNISSFNNF
+522 FDAYTIRSFNSF

-567 RFRSSAPAT
+567 RFRSCAPAT

-657 GQTKDFIWWNDNG
+657 GTTKDFIWWNDNG

-676 IENGEL
+676 IEDGEL
-682 HITGGKGQKIVM
+682 HITGGRGQKIVM

-713 GLILRNDGS
+713 GLMLRNDGS

-746 DFADGGLYLGGTET
+746 DFADGGLYLGGTAT

-785 QSMDYLEFVHW
+785 QSMDYMELVHW
-796 GASNV
+796 GASNT

-815 FAEFERKGDNTIQN
+815 FAEFERLGDNTIKN

-844 TVNAPTDSES
+844 IMNAETGDSS
-854 VYVKGTC
+854 IYLLGTC
-861 NDVDNWYIG
+861 ADNNNWYIG

-883 KSNAAIYLTNNGEVS
+883 ATNAAINITNAGDIALSPKGVEMTHVNNVRFYVHGERW
-898 LAPQN
+898 
-903 TAVVNVN
+903 TASQSGGWG
-910 RDRMHING
+910 D
-918 TQWVANQPH
+918 QW
-927 VWGNQWQTEAP
+927 GLEAP
-938 IFVDFGTGI
+938 IFVDHGYVS
-947 PNDTYMPIIKA
+947 PDCYYPIIKG
-958 RSQITGG
+958 RSLITNQG
-965 YATKADFGIYRHGA
+965 YTTAVDFGLRRTPQ
-979 VDTWGDAVIRVG
+979 TWGQAIIRVG
-991 SAESGDSSHP
+991 SAEASPAAGHP
-1001 NAIYTFRANGD
+1001 QAVFEFHHDGTFYSPGNGN
-1012 FKAPAGLRAGVNLGV
+1012 F
-1027 GTDPVLGGHSIA
+1027 
-1039 IGDNDTGLMW
+1039 ND
-1049 GGDGRINLLANGQH
+1049 
-1063 IASWGVFHQEHPG
+1063 V
-1076 LWSVGAG
+1076 
-1083 FWTEVDK
+1083 
-1090 AIISHGHLI
+1090 
-1099 QANDSY
+1099 
-1105 STYVRDIYIRSD
+1105 YIRSD
-1117 IRVKKDLVKFENASK
+1117 RRL
-1132 TLSKING
+1132 KINV
-1139 YKYLQKRGTNEDGS
+1139 EDY
-1153 ERWEENAGLI
+1153 EENAMDKVNKLKVKTYDKVKSLNDREVIGHEIGII
-1163 AQEVQAILPELVE
+1163 AQDLQEVLPEAVK
-1176 GDPDSENLLRLNY
+1176 
-1189 NGVVGLNTAAI
+1189 TAKI
-1200 NEHTEEIAL
+1200 GGFDNPEEILTISNSAVNAL
-1209 LKEENNRLKEE
+1209 LIKAVQEMSEE
-1220 NKILHDRLAAIEA
+1220 NKLLRERLAAIEA
-1233 KLFG
+1233 KLG

>member
-88 QTTDATI
+88 QTTDSTI

-325 HPSGVNHARGFEFNY
+325 HPSGVNHARGFEFTY

-345 PTVKTYGYDE
+345 HTVRTYGYDE

-366 HEGDKPTPAEIGV
+366 HEGDKPTPAEIGA

-451 VVFNAYYSIWY
+451 VVFNAYYTIWHY
-462 HEQHFCAI
+462 EQHFCAI

-549 YDIEHLNEQPTNA
+549 YDIEHMNEQPTNA

-576 IWHET
+576 IWHES
-581 VDDNAYRLA
+581 VDDQNYRLA
-590 TGYEDTN
+590 TGYTDVT
-597 QELLLTATS
+597 QQLLLSAVT
-606 GLHVKKLTLD
+606 GLHIRRLTID
-616 GGVTGNSGIDIRRG
+616 GGLGSGSNAGIDIRRG
-630 PNESSHFNFM
+630 PNEASHFNFM

-657 GQTKDFIWWNDNG
+657 LTTKDFIWWNDNG

-676 IENGEL
+676 IEDGEL

-713 GLILRNDGS
+713 GLMLRNDGS
-722 SFHILTTDLKD
+722 SFHILTTNLKD

-746 DFADGGLYLGGTET
+746 NFDDGGLYLGGTET

-775 DNLFFKAGSR
+775 DNLLFKSGSR
-785 QSMDYLEFVHW
+785 QSMDYMELVHW
-796 GASNV
+796 GASNT

-815 FAEFERKGDNTIQN
+815 LAEFERTGTNSIKTRFFGETFTDGTLYLNQMNNSSERFSINNWGNSEVGRAAVMEIGDSKGYHFYTERRTDNTVLFDVAGAL
-829 TFFGKLKVNRGSDAI
+829 TVHGPTGI
-844 TVNAPTDSES
+844 TIKNSTGARHIWFRDDSES
-854 VYVKGTC
+854 EKAVIWATDDGILHIRNNHGGSFSHHFQGAMIKAGERVPYNGEYALIRG
-861 NDVDNWYIG
+861 DISGGAWVDWRNRPAGILLDCQDSHTQAYSIWKATHWG
-870 KGGADNGLAFYSY
+870 VDHLAAMGVHAGGGQATVMMHMNKGGWYSW
-883 KSNAAIYLTNNGEVS
+883 A
-898 LAPQN
+898 
-903 TAVVNVN
+903 
-910 RDRMHING
+910 
-918 TQWVANQPH
+918 
-927 VWGNQWQTEAP
+927 
-938 IFVDFGTGI
+938 
-947 PNDTYMPIIKA
+947 
-958 RSQITGG
+958 
-965 YATKADFGIYRHGA
+965 
-979 VDTWGDAVIRVG
+979 
-991 SAESGDSSHP
+991 
-1001 NAIYTFRANGD
+1001 ANGD
-1012 FKAPAGLRAGVNLGV
+1012 FTSSASVYC
-1027 GTDPVLGGHSIA
+1027 
-1039 IGDNDTGLMW
+1039 ND
-1049 GGDGRINLLANGQH
+1049 
-1063 IASWGVFHQEHPG
+1063 V
-1076 LWSVGAG
+1076 
-1083 FWTEVDK
+1083 
-1090 AIISHGHLI
+1090 
-1099 QANDSY
+1099 
-1105 STYVRDIYIRSD
+1105 YIRSD
-1117 IRVKKDLVKFENASK
+1117 RRL
-1132 TLSKING
+1132 KINV
-1139 YKYLQKRGTNEDGS
+1139 EDY
-1153 ERWEENAGLI
+1153 EENAVDKVNKLKVKTYDKVKSLSDREVIAHEIGII
-1163 AQEVQAILPELVE
+1163 AQDLQEILPEAV
-1176 GDPDSENLLRLNY
+1176 STSN
-1189 NGVVGLNTAAI
+1189 VGSLDNP
-1200 NEHTEEIAL
+1200 EEILTISNSAVNAL
-1209 LKEENNRLKEE
+1209 LIKAVQEMSEE
-1220 NKILHDRLAAIEA
+1220 NKLLRERLAAIEA
-1233 KLFG
+1233 KLG

>member
-1 MQSIQFKRTNVSG
+1 MQSIQFKRTNVAG

-168 DATIASNDKA
+168 DATIVSNHKA
-178 INDKVDLIKTETDR
+178 INDKVDLIKAETDR

-197 KVYAENQ
+197 HAYAENQ

-220 QEAADNVAALTRD
+220 QEAADSVAALTRD

-269 SDGKY
+269 ADGKY

-325 HPSGVNHARGFEFNY
+325 HPSGVNHARGFEFTY

-345 PTVKTYGYDE
+345 HTVRTYGYDE
-355 LGNLSYSHRMY
+355 LGHLAYSHRMY
-366 HEGDKPTPAEIGV
+366 HEGDKPTPAEIGA

-388 FQKTLNFGIEGGWF
+388 FQKTIDFGSESGWF
-402 KLGTLTMPQQHGR
+402 KIATVYLPQNYGR
-415 TAKIRLVGGNGYNVG
+415 SAKIRLVGGNGYNVG
-430 MNGQANII
+430 QTGQCNII
-438 ELVIRCGNNSPKG
+438 ELVLRTGNDSPKG
-451 VVFNAYYSIWY
+451 INIVAYHHISGYDNLFCAINTSNDNYDVYAYYS
-462 HEQHFCAI
+462 QH
-470 PTDGDNYDLYAYY
+470 TSL
-483 GAHTG
+483 
-488 FVLAEYQVSSGG
+488 VLVEYQASSD
-500 VSLNLLDT
+500 VNLTVLDR
-508 PEYLGGEKPVADEI
+508 PEYVGEKPVAEHI
-522 FDALNISSFNNF
+522 FDAYTIRSFNSF

-549 YDIEHLNEQPTNA
+549 YDIEHLNEQQTNA

-597 QELLLTATS
+597 QELLLTVTS
-606 GLHVKKLTLD
+606 GLHVKKLTVD

-630 PNESSHFNFM
+630 PNEASHFNFM
-640 DYRTGQD
+640 DYRTGTD

-713 GLILRNDGS
+713 GLMLRNDGS
-722 SFHILTTDLKD
+722 SFHILTTNLKD

-785 QSMDYLEFVHW
+785 QSMDYMELVHW
-796 GASNV
+796 GASNT

-815 FAEFERKGDNTIQN
+815 LAEFERLGDNTIKN

-844 TVNAPTDSES
+844 TINAETGDSS
-854 VYVKGTC
+854 VYLLGTC
-861 NDVDNWYIG
+861 ADNNNWYIG

-883 KSNAAIYLTNNGEVS
+883 ATNAAINITNAGDIALSPKGIEMTHVNNVRFYVHGERW
-898 LAPQN
+898 
-903 TAVVNVN
+903 TASQSGGWN
-910 RDRMHING
+910 D
-918 TQWVANQPH
+918 QW
-927 VWGNQWQTEAP
+927 GLEAP
-938 IFVDFGTGI
+938 IFVDHGYVG
-947 PNDTYMPIIKA
+947 PDSYYPILKG
-958 RSQITGG
+958 RSLITNQG
-965 YATKADFGIYRHGA
+965 YTTAVDFGLRR
-979 VDTWGDAVIRVG
+979 VPQNWGQAIIRVG
-991 SAESGDSSHP
+991 SAEASPAAGHP
-1001 NAIYTFRANGD
+1001 QAVFEFHHDGTFYCPSNGNFSD
-1012 FKAPAGLRAGVNLGV
+1012 V
-1027 GTDPVLGGHSIA
+1027 
-1039 IGDNDTGLMW
+1039 
-1049 GGDGRINLLANGQH
+1049 
-1063 IASWGVFHQEHPG
+1063 
-1076 LWSVGAG
+1076 
-1083 FWTEVDK
+1083 
-1090 AIISHGHLI
+1090 
-1099 QANDSY
+1099 
-1105 STYVRDIYIRSD
+1105 YIRSD
-1117 IRVKKDLVKFENASK
+1117 DRL
-1132 TLSKING
+1132 KINKEELENG
-1139 YKYLQKRGTNEDGS
+1139 ALEKVCRLKVYTYDKVKSIKDRSVIKREAGIIAQDLEKELPEAVSKVEVDGS
-1153 ERWEENAGLI
+1153 DVLTISNSA
-1163 AQEVQAILPELVE
+1163 V
-1176 GDPDSENLLRLNY
+1176 N
-1189 NGVVGLNTAAI
+1189 
-1200 NEHTEEIAL
+1200 AL
-1209 LKEENNRLKEE
+1209 LIKAIQEMSEE
-1220 NKILHDRLAAIEA
+1220 NKILRERLAAIEA
-1233 KLFG
+1233 KLG

>member
-1 MQSIQFKRTNVSG
+1 MQSIQFKRTNVAG

-101 INNKVDVIKRETD
+101 INNKVDVIKRETN

-178 INDKVDLIKTETDR
+178 INDKVDLIKAETDR

-293 YFDDPSAR
+293 YFDDPTAR

-325 HPSGVNHARGFEFNY
+325 HPSGVNHARGFEFTY

-345 PTVKTYGYDE
+345 HTVRTYGYDE

-366 HEGDKPTPAEIGV
+366 HEGDKPTPAEIGA

-451 VVFNAYYSIWY
+451 VVFNAYYTIWHY
-462 HEQHFCAI
+462 EQHFCAI

-549 YDIEHLNEQPTNA
+549 YDIEHLNEQSTNA

-567 RFRSSAPAT
+567 RFRSSGPAT

-581 VDDNAYRLA
+581 VDDQNYRLA
-590 TGYEDTN
+590 TGYDDVN
-597 QELLLTATS
+597 QQLLLSAAS
-606 GLHVKKLTLD
+606 GLHIRRLTID
-616 GGVTGNSGIDIRRG
+616 GGLGSGSNAGIDIRRG
-630 PNESSHFNFM
+630 PNEASHFNFM

-657 GQTKDFIWWNDNG
+657 LTTKDFIWWNDNG

-713 GLILRNDGS
+713 GVIFRNDGV
-722 SFHILTTDLKD
+722 SFHLLTTDLKD
-733 SFGSWNNRRPFSY
+733 SFGNWNNRRPFSY
-746 DFADGGLYLGGTET
+746 DFAEGGLDLGGTDT
-760 ARCLHLGIDGSTRLE
+760 ARCLHLGIDGSTRIE
-775 DNLFFKAGSR
+775 DNLVFRAGSR

-796 GASNV
+796 GASNT

-815 FAEFERKGDNTIQN
+815 LAEFERLGDNTIKN

-844 TVNAPTDSES
+844 TINAETGDSS
-854 VYVKGTC
+854 VYLLGTC
-861 NDVDNWYIG
+861 ADNNNWYIG
-870 KGGADNGLAFYSY
+870 KGGADNGLSFYSY
-883 KSNAAIYLTNNGEVS
+883 ATNAAINITNAGDIALSPKGIEMTHVNNVRFYVHGERW
-898 LAPQN
+898 
-903 TAVVNVN
+903 TASQSGGWN
-910 RDRMHING
+910 D
-918 TQWVANQPH
+918 QW
-927 VWGNQWQTEAP
+927 GLEAP
-938 IFVDFGTGI
+938 IFVDHGYVS
-947 PNDTYMPIIKA
+947 PDCYYPIIKG
-958 RSQITGG
+958 RSLITNQG
-965 YATKADFGIYRHGA
+965 YTTAVDFGMRR
-979 VDTWGDAVIRVG
+979 VPQNWGQAIIRVG
-991 SAESGDSSHP
+991 SAENSPAAGHP
-1001 NAIYTFRANGD
+1001 QAVFEFHHDGTFYCPSNGNFSD
-1012 FKAPAGLRAGVNLGV
+1012 V
-1027 GTDPVLGGHSIA
+1027 
-1039 IGDNDTGLMW
+1039 
-1049 GGDGRINLLANGQH
+1049 
-1063 IASWGVFHQEHPG
+1063 
-1076 LWSVGAG
+1076 
-1083 FWTEVDK
+1083 
-1090 AIISHGHLI
+1090 
-1099 QANDSY
+1099 
-1105 STYVRDIYIRSD
+1105 YIRSD
-1117 IRVKKDLVKFENASK
+1117 DRL
-1132 TLSKING
+1132 KINKEELENG
-1139 YKYLQKRGTNEDGS
+1139 ALEKVCRLKVYTYDKVKSIKDRSVIKREAGIIAQDLEKELPEAVSKVEVDGS
-1153 ERWEENAGLI
+1153 DVLTISNSAVNALLI
-1163 AQEVQAILPELVE
+1163 KAIQEM
-1176 GDPDSENLLRLNY
+1176 S
-1189 NGVVGLNTAAI
+1189 
-1200 NEHTEEIAL
+1200 EEIKE
-1209 LKEENNRLKEE
+1209 LKTPFFT
-1220 NKILHDRLAAIEA
+1220 KIARKIS
-1233 KLFG
+1233 KYFKF

>member
-178 INDKVDLIKTETDR
+178 INDKVDLIKAETDR

-233 VEAKNS
+233 VEAKNT

-269 SDGKY
+269 ADGKY

-293 YFDDPSAR
+293 YFDDPNAR

-325 HPSGVNHARGFEFNY
+325 HPSGVNHARGFEFTY

-345 PTVKTYGYDE
+345 HTVRTYGYDE
-355 LGNLSYSHRMY
+355 LGHLAYSHRMY
-366 HEGDKPTPAEIGV
+366 HEGDKPSPSELNV
-379 YSKAEIDRL
+379 YSKQEVDRM
-388 FQKTLNFGIEGGWF
+388 FQKTIDFGSESGWF
-402 KLGTLTMPQQHGR
+402 KIATVYLPQNYGR
-415 TAKIRLVGGNGYNVG
+415 SAKIRLIGGNGWNVG
-430 MNGQANII
+430 QTGQCNII
-438 ELVIRCGNNSPKG
+438 ELVIRNGNGSPKG
-451 VVFNAYYSIWY
+451 INFVAYHHVSGYDNQFCAINTSDDTYDIYAYYS
-462 HEQHFCAI
+462 EF
-470 PTDGDNYDLYAYY
+470 TNM
-483 GAHTG
+483 
-488 FVLAEYQVSSGG
+488 VMAEYQASSD
-500 VSLNLLDT
+500 VNLTVLDR
-508 PEYLGGEKPVADEI
+508 PEYVGEKPVADHI
-522 FDALNISSFNNF
+522 YDAYTIRSFNSF

-549 YDIEHLNEQPTNA
+549 YDIEHMNEQPTNA

-567 RFRSSAPAT
+567 RFRSSAVAT

-581 VDDNAYRLA
+581 VDDQNYRLA
-590 TGYEDTN
+590 TGGTDSG
-597 QELLLTATS
+597 QQLLLSSGT
-606 GLHVKKLTLD
+606 GLHIRRLTID
-616 GGVTGNSGIDIRRG
+616 GGLGSGSNAGIDIRRG

-657 GQTKDFIWWNDNG
+657 LTTKDFIWWNDNG

-682 HITGGKGQKIVM
+682 HITGGRGQKIVM

-713 GLILRNDGS
+713 GLIFRNDGVG
-722 SFHILTTDLKD
+722 FHILTTDLGD
-733 SFGSWNNRRPFSY
+733 SFGPWNTRRPFSY
-746 DFADGGLYLGGTET
+746 NFADGGLYLGGTET

-785 QSMDYLEFVHW
+785 QSMDYMELVHW
-796 GASNV
+796 GASNT

-815 FAEFERKGDNTIQN
+815 LAEFERLGDNTIKN

-844 TVNAPTDSES
+844 IMNAETGDSS
-854 VYVKGTC
+854 IYLLGTC
-861 NDVDNWYIG
+861 ADNNNWYIG

-883 KSNAAIYLTNNGEVS
+883 ATNAAINITNAGDIALSPKGVEMTHVNNVRFYVHGERW
-898 LAPQN
+898 
-903 TAVVNVN
+903 TASQSGGWN
-910 RDRMHING
+910 D
-918 TQWVANQPH
+918 QW
-927 VWGNQWQTEAP
+927 GLEAP
-938 IFVDFGTGI
+938 IFVDHGYVG
-947 PNDTYMPIIKA
+947 PDSYYPIIKG
-958 RSQITGG
+958 RSLITNQG
-965 YATKADFGIYRHGA
+965 YTTAVDFGLRR
-979 VDTWGDAVIRVG
+979 VPNNWGQAVIRVG
-991 SAESGDSSHP
+991 SAEASPAAGHP
-1001 NAIYTFRANGD
+1001 QAVFEFHHDGTFYSPGNGN
-1012 FKAPAGLRAGVNLGV
+1012 F
-1027 GTDPVLGGHSIA
+1027 
-1039 IGDNDTGLMW
+1039 ND
-1049 GGDGRINLLANGQH
+1049 
-1063 IASWGVFHQEHPG
+1063 V
-1076 LWSVGAG
+1076 
-1083 FWTEVDK
+1083 
-1090 AIISHGHLI
+1090 
-1099 QANDSY
+1099 
-1105 STYVRDIYIRSD
+1105 YIRSD
-1117 IRVKKDLVKFENASK
+1117 RRL
-1132 TLSKING
+1132 KINV
-1139 YKYLQKRGTNEDGS
+1139 EDY
-1153 ERWEENAGLI
+1153 EENAVDKVNKLKVKTYDKVKSLNDREVIGHEIGII
-1163 AQEVQAILPELVE
+1163 AQDLQEVLPEAVKTAKI
-1176 GDPDSENLLRLNY
+1176 G
-1189 NGVVGLNTAAI
+1189 GLDNP
-1200 NEHTEEIAL
+1200 EEILTISNSAVNAL
-1209 LKEENNRLKEE
+1209 LIKAIQEMSEE
-1220 NKILHDRLAAIEA
+1220 NKILRERLAAIEA
-1233 KLFG
+1233 KLG

>member
-22 QVGEVAI
+22 QVGELA
-29 NLKDHVIFTKDRDH
+29 LQLADHVIYTKDRDH

-88 QTTDATI
+88 QTTDSTI

-168 DATIASNDKA
+168 DATIASNHKA
-178 INDKVDLIKTETDR
+178 INDKVDLIKAETDR

-197 KVYAENQ
+197 QAYAENQ

-220 QEAADNVAALTRD
+220 QEAADSVAALTRD

-293 YFDDPSAR
+293 YFDDPNAR

-314 AGHIA
+314 AGHLA
-319 MILHVP
+319 LALHVP
-325 HPSGVNHARGFEFNY
+325 HPSGLNHSRGFDFTY
-340 GSNPV
+340 GSNVV

-355 LGNLSYSHRMY
+355 LGHLAYSHRMY
-366 HEGDKPTPAEIGV
+366 HEGDKPTPAEIGA
-379 YSKAEIDRL
+379 YSKAEIDRM
-388 FQKTLNFGIEGGWF
+388 FQKTIDFGSESGWF
-402 KLGTLTMPQQHGR
+402 KIATVYLPQNYGR
-415 TAKIRLVGGNGYNVG
+415 SAKIRLVGGNGYNVG
-430 MNGQANII
+430 QTGQCNII
-438 ELVIRCGNNSPKG
+438 ELVLRTGNDSPKG
-451 VVFNAYYSIWY
+451 INIVAYHHISGYDN
-462 HEQHFCAI
+462 QFCAI
-470 PTDGDNYDLYAYY
+470 NTSNDNYDIYAQYSQ
-483 GAHTG
+483 HTSL
-488 FVLAEYQVSSGG
+488 VLVEYQASIDV
-500 VSLNLLDT
+500 NLTVLDR
-508 PEYLGGEKPVADEI
+508 PEYVGEKPVAEHI
-522 FDALNISSFNNF
+522 FDAYTIRSFNSF

-549 YDIEHLNEQPTNA
+549 YDIEHLNEQQTNS

-597 QELLLTATS
+597 QELLLTATT
-606 GLHVKKLTLD
+606 GLHVKRLTLD
-616 GGVTGNSGIDIRRG
+616 GGAAGGNSGIDIRRG

-657 GQTKDFIWWNDNG
+657 LTTKDFIWWNDNG

-713 GLILRNDGS
+713 GLMLRNDGS

-760 ARCLHLGIDGSTRLE
+760 SRCLHLGIDGSTRLE

-785 QSMDYLEFVHW
+785 QSMDYMELVHW
-796 GASNV
+796 GASNT

-815 FAEFERKGDNTIQN
+815 LAEFERLGDNTIKN

-844 TVNAPTDSES
+844 IMNAESGDSS
-854 VYVKGTC
+854 IYLLGTC
-861 NDVDNWYIG
+861 ADNNNWYIG

-883 KSNAAIYLTNNGEVS
+883 ATNAAVNITNAGDIALSPKGVEMTHVNNVRFYVHGERW
-898 LAPQN
+898 
-903 TAVVNVN
+903 TASQSGAWN
-910 RDRMHING
+910 D
-918 TQWVANQPH
+918 QW
-927 VWGNQWQTEAP
+927 GLEAP
-938 IFVDFGTGI
+938 IFVDHGYVS
-947 PNDTYMPIIKA
+947 PDCYYPIIKG
-958 RSQITGG
+958 RSLITNQG
-965 YATKADFGIYRHGA
+965 YTTAVDFGMRR
-979 VDTWGDAVIRVG
+979 VPQNWGQAIIRVG
-991 SAESGDSSHP
+991 SAENSPAAGHP
-1001 NAIYTFRANGD
+1001 QAVFEFHHDGTFYSPGNGN
-1012 FKAPAGLRAGVNLGV
+1012 F
-1027 GTDPVLGGHSIA
+1027 
-1039 IGDNDTGLMW
+1039 ND
-1049 GGDGRINLLANGQH
+1049 
-1063 IASWGVFHQEHPG
+1063 V
-1076 LWSVGAG
+1076 
-1083 FWTEVDK
+1083 
-1090 AIISHGHLI
+1090 
-1099 QANDSY
+1099 
-1105 STYVRDIYIRSD
+1105 YIRSD
-1117 IRVKKDLVKFENASK
+1117 RRL
-1132 TLSKING
+1132 KINV
-1139 YKYLQKRGTNEDGS
+1139 EDY
-1153 ERWEENAGLI
+1153 EENAVDKVNKLKVKTYDKVKSLNDREVIGHEIGII
-1163 AQEVQAILPELVE
+1163 AQDLQEVLPEAVKTAKI
-1176 GDPDSENLLRLNY
+1176 G
-1189 NGVVGLNTAAI
+1189 GLDNP
-1200 NEHTEEIAL
+1200 EEILTISNSAVNAL
-1209 LKEENNRLKEE
+1209 LIKAIQEMSEE
-1220 NKILHDRLAAIEA
+1220 NKILRERLAAIEA
-1233 KLFG
+1233 KLG

>member
-95 AANHAE
+95 A
-101 INNKVDVIKRETD
+101 
-114 ATIEANKNKAASDL
+114 
-128 AGVKAE
+128 
-134 LSDTINANKNAAA
+134 
-147 VATQELDTRI
+147 
-157 NKKVDDIKSRT
+157 
-168 DATIASNDKA
+168 SNDKA
-178 INDKVDLIKTETDR
+178 INDKVDLIKAETDR

-197 KVYAENQ
+197 KAYAENQ

-233 VEAKNS
+233 VEAKNT

-293 YFDDPSAR
+293 YFDDPNAR

-314 AGHIA
+314 AGHLA
-319 MILHVP
+319 LALHVP
-325 HPSGVNHARGFEFNY
+325 HPSGLNHSRGFDFTY
-340 GSNPV
+340 GSNVV

-355 LGNLSYSHRMY
+355 LGHLAYSHRMY
-366 HEGDKPTPAEIGV
+366 HEGDKPTPAEIGA
-379 YSKAEIDRL
+379 YSKAEIDRM
-388 FQKTLNFGIEGGWF
+388 FQKTIDFGSESGWF
-402 KLGTLTMPQQHGR
+402 KIATVYLPQNYGR
-415 TAKIRLVGGNGYNVG
+415 SAKIRLVGGNGWNVG
-430 MNGQANII
+430 QTGQCNII
-438 ELVIRCGNNSPKG
+438 ELVIRTGNGSPKG
-451 VVFNAYYSIWY
+451 INFVAYHHISGYDNQFCAINTSDDTYDIYAYYS
-462 HEQHFCAI
+462 EF
-470 PTDGDNYDLYAYY
+470 TNM
-483 GAHTG
+483 
-488 FVLAEYQVSSGG
+488 VMAEYQASSD
-500 VSLNLLDT
+500 VNLTVLDR
-508 PEYLGGEKPVADEI
+508 PEYVGEKPVADHI
-522 FDALNISSFNNF
+522 YDAYTIRSFNSF

-549 YDIEHLNEQPTNA
+549 YDIEHMNEQPTNA

-567 RFRSSAPAT
+567 RFRSSAIAT

-581 VDDNAYRLA
+581 VDDQNYRLA
-590 TGYEDTN
+590 TGGTDSG
-597 QELLLTATS
+597 QQLLLSSGT
-606 GLHVKKLTLD
+606 GLHIRRLTID
-616 GGVTGNSGIDIRRG
+616 GGLGSGSNAGIDIRRG

-657 GQTKDFIWWNDNG
+657 LTTKDFIWWNDNG

-713 GLILRNDGS
+713 GLIFRNDGVG
-722 SFHILTTDLKD
+722 FHILTTDLGD
-733 SFGSWNNRRPFSY
+733 SFGPWNTRRPFSY
-746 DFADGGLYLGGTET
+746 NFADGGLYLGGTET

-785 QSMDYLEFVHW
+785 QSMDYMELVHW
-796 GASNV
+796 GASNT

-815 FAEFERKGDNTIQN
+815 FAEFERLGDNTIKN

-844 TVNAPTDSES
+844 VMNAETGDSS
-854 VYVKGTC
+854 IYLLGTC
-861 NDVDNWYIG
+861 ADNNNWYIG

-883 KSNAAIYLTNNGEVS
+883 ATNAAINITNAGDIALSPKGVEMTHVNNVRFYVHGERW
-898 LAPQN
+898 
-903 TAVVNVN
+903 TASQSGGWG
-910 RDRMHING
+910 D
-918 TQWVANQPH
+918 QW
-927 VWGNQWQTEAP
+927 GLEAP
-938 IFVDFGTGI
+938 IFVDHGYVS
-947 PNDTYMPIIKA
+947 PDCYYPIIKG
-958 RSQITGG
+958 RSLITNQG
-965 YATKADFGIYRHGA
+965 YTTAVDFGMRR
-979 VDTWGDAVIRVG
+979 VPQNWGQAIIRVG
-991 SAESGDSSHP
+991 SAEASPAAGHP
-1001 NAIYTFRANGD
+1001 QAVFEFHHDGTFYSPGNGN
-1012 FKAPAGLRAGVNLGV
+1012 F
-1027 GTDPVLGGHSIA
+1027 
-1039 IGDNDTGLMW
+1039 ND
-1049 GGDGRINLLANGQH
+1049 
-1063 IASWGVFHQEHPG
+1063 V
-1076 LWSVGAG
+1076 
-1083 FWTEVDK
+1083 
-1090 AIISHGHLI
+1090 
-1099 QANDSY
+1099 
-1105 STYVRDIYIRSD
+1105 YIRSD
-1117 IRVKKDLVKFENASK
+1117 GRL
-1132 TLSKING
+1132 KINV
-1139 YKYLQKRGTNEDGS
+1139 EDY
-1153 ERWEENAGLI
+1153 EENAVDKVNKLKVKTYDKVKSLNDREVIGHEIGII
-1163 AQEVQAILPELVE
+1163 AQDLQEVLPEAVKTAKI
-1176 GDPDSENLLRLNY
+1176 G
-1189 NGVVGLNTAAI
+1189 GLDNP
-1200 NEHTEEIAL
+1200 EEILTISNSAVNAL
-1209 LKEENNRLKEE
+1209 LIKAVQEMSEE
-1220 NKILHDRLAAIEA
+1220 NKLLRERLAAIEA
-1233 KLFG
+1233 KLG

>member
-1 MQSIQFKRTNVSG
+1 MQSIQFKRTNVAG

-95 AANHAE
+95 AANHVE

-178 INDKVDLIKTETDR
+178 INDKVDLIKAETDR

-233 VEAKNS
+233 VEAKNT

-269 SDGKY
+269 ADGKY

-293 YFDDPSAR
+293 YFDDPNAR

-325 HPSGVNHARGFEFNY
+325 HPSGVNHARGFEFTY
-340 GSNPV
+340 GSNPHA
-345 PTVKTYGYDE
+345 TVRTYGYDE
-355 LGNLSYSHRMY
+355 LGHLAYSYRMY
-366 HEGDKPTPAEIGV
+366 HEGDKPSPSELNV
-379 YSKAEIDRL
+379 YSKQEVDRM
-388 FQKTLNFGIEGGWF
+388 FQKTIDFGSESGWF
-402 KLGTLTMPQQHGR
+402 KIATVYLPQNYGR
-415 TAKIRLVGGNGYNVG
+415 SAKIRLVGGNGYNVG
-430 MNGQANII
+430 KTGQCNII
-438 ELVIRCGNNSPKG
+438 ELVLRTGNDSPKG
-451 VVFNAYYSIWY
+451 INIVAYHHISGDDN
-462 HEQHFCAI
+462 QFCAI
-470 PTDGDNYDLYAYY
+470 NTSNDNYDIYAQYSQ
-483 GAHTG
+483 HTSL
-488 FVLAEYQVSSGG
+488 VLVEYQASSD
-500 VSLNLLDT
+500 VNLTVLDR
-508 PEYLGGEKPVADEI
+508 PEYVGEKPVAEHI
-522 FDALNISSFNNF
+522 FDAYTIRSFNSF

-549 YDIEHLNEQPTNA
+549 YDIEHMNEQPTNA

-567 RFRSSAPAT
+567 RFRSSAVAT

-581 VDDNAYRLA
+581 VDDQNYRLA
-590 TGYEDTN
+590 TGGTDSG
-597 QELLLTATS
+597 QQLLLSSGT
-606 GLHVKKLTLD
+606 GLHIRRLTID
-616 GGVTGNSGIDIRRG
+616 GGLGSGSNAGIDIRRG

-657 GQTKDFIWWNDNG
+657 LTTKDFIWWNDNG

-682 HITGGKGQKIVM
+682 HITGGRGQKIVM

-713 GLILRNDGS
+713 GLIFRNDGVG
-722 SFHILTTDLKD
+722 FHILTTGLGD
-733 SFGSWNNRRPFSY
+733 SFGPWNTRRPFSY
-746 DFADGGLYLGGTET
+746 NFADGGLYLGGTET

-785 QSMDYLEFVHW
+785 QSMDYMELVHW
-796 GASNV
+796 GASNT

-815 FAEFERKGDNTIQN
+815 LAEFERLGDNTIKN

-844 TVNAPTDSES
+844 IMNAETGDSS
-854 VYVKGTC
+854 IYLLGTC
-861 NDVDNWYIG
+861 ADNNNWYIG

-883 KSNAAIYLTNNGEVS
+883 ATNAAINITNAGDIALSPKGVEMTHVNNVRFYVHGERW
-898 LAPQN
+898 
-903 TAVVNVN
+903 TASQSGGWG
-910 RDRMHING
+910 D
-918 TQWVANQPH
+918 QW
-927 VWGNQWQTEAP
+927 GLEAP
-938 IFVDFGTGI
+938 IFVDHGYVG
-947 PNDTYMPIIKA
+947 PDSYYPIIKG
-958 RSQITGG
+958 RSLITNQG
-965 YATKADFGIYRHGA
+965 YTTAVDFGMRR
-979 VDTWGDAVIRVG
+979 VPQNWGQAIIRVG
-991 SAESGDSSHP
+991 SAENSPAAGHP
-1001 NAIYTFRANGD
+1001 QAVFEFHHDGTFYSPGNGN
-1012 FKAPAGLRAGVNLGV
+1012 F
-1027 GTDPVLGGHSIA
+1027 
-1039 IGDNDTGLMW
+1039 ND
-1049 GGDGRINLLANGQH
+1049 
-1063 IASWGVFHQEHPG
+1063 V
-1076 LWSVGAG
+1076 
-1083 FWTEVDK
+1083 
-1090 AIISHGHLI
+1090 
-1099 QANDSY
+1099 
-1105 STYVRDIYIRSD
+1105 YIRSD
-1117 IRVKKDLVKFENASK
+1117 GRL
-1132 TLSKING
+1132 KINV
-1139 YKYLQKRGTNEDGS
+1139 EDY
-1153 ERWEENAGLI
+1153 EENAVDKVNKLKVKTYDKVKSLNDREVIGHEIGII
-1163 AQEVQAILPELVE
+1163 AQDLQEVLPEAVK
-1176 GDPDSENLLRLNY
+1176 
-1189 NGVVGLNTAAI
+1189 TAKI
-1200 NEHTEEIAL
+1200 GGFDNPEEILTISNSAVNAL
-1209 LKEENNRLKEE
+1209 LIKAVQEMSEE
-1220 NKILHDRLAAIEA
+1220 NKLLRERLAAIEA
-1233 KLFG
+1233 KLG

>member
-1 MQSIQFKRTNVSG
+1 M
-14 KKPTPEQL
+14 
-22 QVGEVAI
+22 
-29 NLKDHVIFTKDRDH
+29 
-43 EVVQISVSPE
+43 
-53 THAALESKVDANKQ
+53 
-67 ELDSTIAVNDRNIH
+67 
-81 AKVDEIK
+81 
-88 QTTDATI
+88 
-95 AANHAE
+95 
-101 INNKVDVIKRETD
+101 
-114 ATIEANKNKAASDL
+114 
-128 AGVKAE
+128 
-134 LSDTINANKNAAA
+134 SDTINANKNAAA

-178 INDKVDLIKTETDR
+178 INDKVDLIKAETDR

-197 KVYAENQ
+197 KAYAENQ

-233 VEAKNS
+233 VEAKNT

-293 YFDDPSAR
+293 YFDDPNAR

-314 AGHIA
+314 AGHLA
-319 MILHVP
+319 LALHVP
-325 HPSGVNHARGFEFNY
+325 HPSGLNHSRGFDFTY
-340 GSNPV
+340 GSNVV

-366 HEGDKPTPAEIGV
+366 HEGDKPTPAEIGA
-379 YSKAEIDRL
+379 YSKAEIDRM
-388 FQKTLNFGIEGGWF
+388 FQKTLDFGIESGWF
-402 KLGTLTMPQQHGR
+402 KIATVYLPQQYGR
-415 TAKIRLVGGNGYNVG
+415 SAKIRLVGGNGYNVG
-430 MNGQANII
+430 QTGQANII
-438 ELVIRCGNNSPKG
+438 ELVLRSGNGNPVG
-451 VVFNAYYSIWY
+451 VVFNAYMTIWY
-462 HEQHFCAI
+462 IDQKFCAI
-470 PTDGDNYDLYAYY
+470 PTGGDSYDIY
-483 GAHTG
+483 GSYSGHSG
-488 FVLAEYQVSSGG
+488 FVLAEYQTSPDV
-500 VSLNLLDT
+500 NLTLYDRPQFIGSQL
-508 PEYLGGEKPVADEI
+508 PEAETK
-522 FDALNISSFNNF
+522 FDAYTITSFSTYRNH
-534 SNRGTLNF
+534 GTLNF
-542 AGNHQGQ
+542 GANSQGQ

-567 RFRSSAPAT
+567 RFRSCAPAT

-581 VDDNAYRLA
+581 VDDNSYRLA

-597 QELLLTATS
+597 QELLLSAVT
-606 GLHVKKLTLD
+606 GLHVKRLTLD
-616 GGVTGNSGIDIRRG
+616 GGVGNAGIDIRRG
-630 PNESSHFNFM
+630 PNEASHFNFM

-713 GLILRNDGS
+713 GLIFRNDGS
-722 SFHILTTDLKD
+722 DFHILTTGLGD
-733 SFGSWNNRRPFSY
+733 SFGPWNTRRPFSY
-746 DFADGGLYLGGTET
+746 NFADGGLYLGGTET

-785 QSMDYLEFVHW
+785 QSMDYMELVHW

-815 FAEFERKGDNTIQN
+815 LAEFERKGDNTIQN

-844 TVNAPTDSES
+844 TVNAPTDSDA

-870 KGGADNGLAFYSY
+870 KGGAGNGLVFCSY
-883 KSNAAIYLTNNGEVS
+883 KTNAAVHLTDNGEVL

-903 TAVVNVN
+903 TAIVNIN
-910 RDRMHING
+910 RDRIHING
-918 TQWVANQPH
+918 TQWVANLPH
-927 VWGNQWQTEAP
+927 GWGNQWQTEAP
-938 IFVDFGTGI
+938 IFVDFGTGV
-947 PNDTYMPIIKA
+947 PYDTYMPIIKA
-958 RSQITGG
+958 RSQTAGG
-965 YATKADFGIYRHGA
+965 YATKADFGIYRRGA
-979 VDTWGDAVIRVG
+979 GDNWGWGDAVIRVG

-1049 GGDGRINLLANGQH
+1049 GGDGRINLVANGQH

-1189 NGVVGLNTAAI
+1189 NGVIGLITAAI